1 MRFFFINRNNT
12 SKNKIMHDFSNN
24 FKERIKSLNVQ
35 DITDKIL
42 TVLNNAFDSV
52 QKVDSKVLISFKEF
66 ESDSLLSHIFT
77 VNVDFVQLSK
87 NTLKINNLDSL
98 SIDIIKTCQ
107 NNLDK
112 TLENENYLT
121 IEKYAVQDFVT
132 EVIKDYFKESVTTE
146 KVYTISVKPQD
157 SLLIVNDEIVTTIN
171 GTYSDKAPENSEIKV
186 YISSENYEP
195 LEETITLS
203 SEKSVF
209 NFELKP
215 VLCAFNLVTVP
226 ETDNVH
232 LYKKVERTYLNEK
245 TGTALK
251 ESTKP
256 SSFVF
261 SDLETGYSEI
271 PLVKNG
277 RVYQCSVNKGSEF
290 VLQVKKRLYKD
301 ITETI
306 LFERDIFEV
315 LDLEKYC
322 IPVKITGPEN
332 CSVYVNDELVEIPY
346 KTELGVNEGL
356 KIEALSDTGE
366 VYKNFVIGNESNIS
380 TGLEFNINFTK
391 MFDFDIK
398 VEDSS
403 DLYINNLKIDS
414 TSYSE
419 QFIEGSVVDV
429 RVEKSG
435 YVPIVERFY
444 ITHDIEKEYTLTEK
458 LPEKVLSISVEPQD
472 AYLILNGQ
480 QVTNPY
486 TGMFTEN
493 SEIQIK
499 AFKSGYK
506 AITENIILN
515 SDIEK
520 KYILEE
526 VQIEKPILNID
537 CNIPD
542 ATLVVNNDFISLPAS
557 IYGVPG
563 SLYSVMISKEG
574 YKTYTNEIRLVE
586 NTDLHVELEKLSE
599 LELTDKVKLKVN
611 CSKLNSIIMINGVQV
626 DNNSTVEYPRGT
638 ILDIEATYPGYVTY
652 SRRMSISEDTD
663 LDIVLEKS
671 ENLSTY
677 RVYVYNTTGA
687 TLTVNDKQVAA
698 PYVSDFEYGSKV
710 KIKSEL
716 EGYETYE
723 NELFIDQDYIIN
735 INLKKKVDINIETVI
750 PE

>member
-1 MRFFFINRNNT
+1 MY
-12 SKNKIMHDFSNN
+12 DFSNA
-24 FKERIKSLNVQ
+24 FKEQIKGLNVQ
-35 DITDKIL
+35 SISAKIL
-42 TVLNNAFDSV
+42 TVLNNAFDSI
-52 QKVDSKVLISFKEF
+52 QNQDGKVLISFKEF
-66 ESDSLLSHIFT
+66 ESNSVLSHIFT

-87 NTLKINNLDSL
+87 NVLKINNLNSL
-98 SIDIIKTCQ
+98 SIDIIKTCRTK
-107 NNLDK
+107 NFDK

-121 IEKYAVQDFVT
+121 IEKYAIQDFVT
-132 EVIKDYFKESVTTE
+132 EVVKDYFKESITNE

-157 SLLIVNDEIVTTIN
+157 ALLIVNDEKVTTIN

-186 YISSENYEP
+186 YVSHDNYEP
-195 LEETITLS
+195 VEETIVVTSDKTL
-203 SEKSVF
+203 F
-209 NFELKP
+209 NFNLEP
-215 VLCAFNLVTVP
+215 VLCTFNLVTVP

-245 TGTALK
+245 SGTALK

-261 SDLETGYSEI
+261 SDPEYTYSEI
-271 PLVKNG
+271 PLVKND

-301 ITETI
+301 ISKTI
-306 LFERDIFEV
+306 LFDRDIFEV

-356 KIEALSDTGE
+356 KIEALSDSGE

-398 VEDSS
+398 VEDSA

-414 TSYSE
+414 NSYSE
-419 QFIEGSVVDV
+419 KLIEGSVVDV

-435 YVPIVERFY
+435 YVPVTERFY
-444 ITHDIEKEYTLTEK
+444 ITHDIEKEYVLTEK

-499 AFKSGYK
+499 VFKSGYK
-506 AITENIILN
+506 AITENIIVN

-520 KYILEE
+520 NYVLEE
-526 VQIEKPILNID
+526 VQINKPILNID
-537 CNIPD
+537 CNVED
-542 ATLVVNNDFISLPAS
+542 AVLVVNNDFVTLPAS

-563 SLYSVMISKEG
+563 SLYSIMISKEG
-574 YKTYTNEIRLVE
+574 FKTYTNEIRLVE
-586 NTDLHVELEKLSE
+586 NTDLHVELEKLSSE
-599 LELTDKVKLKVN
+599 ELTDKVKLNVK
-611 CSKLNSIIMINGVQV
+611 CSKLNSLIMINGVQV

-638 ILDIEATYPGYVTY
+638 ILDIEVTYPGYATCS
-652 SRRMSISEDTD
+652 SRMTISEDTD
-663 LDIVLEKS
+663 LNIVLEKTD
-671 ENLSTY
+671 NLSSY
-677 RVYVYNTTGA
+677 RVYIYNTTGA

-716 EGYETYE
+716 DGYETYE
-723 NELFIDQDYIIN
+723 NELFIDQDYIIY
-735 INLKKKVDINIETVI
+735 IN
-750 PE
+750 

>member
-1 MRFFFINRNNT
+1 MY
-12 SKNKIMHDFSNN
+12 DFSNA
-24 FKERIKSLNVQ
+24 FKKQIKGLNVQ
-35 DITDKIL
+35 SISAKIL

-52 QKVDSKVLISFKEF
+52 QRDDSKVLISFKEF
-66 ESDSLLSHIFT
+66 ESNSVLNHIFT

-87 NTLKINNLDSL
+87 NVLKINNLNSL
-98 SIDIIKTCQ
+98 SIDIIKTCRTK
-107 NNLDK
+107 NFDK

-132 EVIKDYFKESVTTE
+132 EVIKDYFKESIVNE

-157 SLLIVNDEIVTTIN
+157 ALLIVNDEKVTTIN
-171 GTYSDKAPENSEIKV
+171 GTYSNKAPENTEIKV
-186 YISSENYEP
+186 YVSHDNYQSIEENIVV
-195 LEETITLS
+195 TSDKTL
-203 SEKSVF
+203 F
-209 NFELKP
+209 NFNLEP
-215 VLCAFNLVTVP
+215 ILCAFNLVTVP

-261 SDLETGYSEI
+261 SDPEYTYSEI

-290 VLQVKKRLYKD
+290 VLRVKKRLYKD
-301 ITETI
+301 ISETI
-306 LFERDIFEV
+306 LFERDIFKV

-398 VEDSS
+398 VEDSA

-414 TSYSE
+414 NSYSE
-419 QFIEGSVVDV
+419 KLIEGSVVDV

-435 YVPIVERFY
+435 YVPVTERFY
-444 ITHDIEKEYTLTEK
+444 ITHDIEEEYTLTEK

-480 QVTNPY
+480 QVINPY
-486 TGMFTEN
+486 TGMYTEN

-506 AITENIILN
+506 AITENIIVN

-520 KYILEE
+520 NYILEE
-526 VQIEKPILNID
+526 VQINKPILNID
-537 CNIPD
+537 CNVED

-563 SLYSVMISKEG
+563 GLYNIMISKEG
-574 YKTYTNEIRLVE
+574 FKTYTNEIRLVE
-586 NTDLHVELEKLSE
+586 NTDLHVELEKLSSE
-599 LELTDKVKLKVN
+599 ELTDKVKLNVK
-611 CSKLNSIIMINGVQV
+611 CSKLNSLIMINGVQV

-638 ILDIEATYPGYVTY
+638 ILDIEVTYPGYATCS
-652 SRRMSISEDTD
+652 SRMTISEDTD
-663 LDIVLEKS
+663 LNIVLEKTDT
-671 ENLSTY
+671 LSSY
-677 RVYVYNTTGA
+677 RVYIYNTTGA

-698 PYVSDFEYGSKV
+698 PFVSDFEYGSKV

-716 EGYETYE
+716 DGYETYE
-723 NELFIDQDYIIN
+723 NELFIDQDYIIY
-735 INLKKKVDINIETVI
+735 INLEKIDEKMI
-750 PE
+750 

>member
-1 MRFFFINRNNT
+1 MR
-12 SKNKIMHDFSNN
+12 DFSNS
-24 FKERIKSLNVQ
+24 FKEHIKKLDVQ
-35 DITDKIL
+35 NTANEIL
-42 TVLNNAFDSV
+42 VTLNNSFDSIV
-52 QKVDSKVLISFKEF
+52 NDGKVLISFRDFDGK
-66 ESDSLLSHIFT
+66 SIKSHIFT
-77 VNVDFVQLSK
+77 VNVDFVSLSK
-87 NTLKINNLDSL
+87 NVLKINNLNTL
-98 SIDIIKTCQ
+98 SIDIINQCSDVQIQ
-107 NNLDK
+107 NTLDSGVYFSI
-112 TLENENYLT
+112 L
-121 IEKYAVQDFVT
+121 KYALQDFIT
-132 EVIKDYFKESVTTE
+132 ETVIDLFKENIVNE
-146 KVYTISVKPQD
+146 KVFTITVNPQD
-157 SLLIVNDEIVTTIN
+157 ATLIVNDEKVTTIN
-171 GTYSDKAPENSEIKV
+171 GTYSNKVPENTEIKV
-186 YISSENYEP
+186 HVSSDNYEP
-195 LEETITLS
+195 VEENIVVTSDKTL
-203 SEKSVF
+203 F
-209 NFELKP
+209 NFNLEP

-232 LYKKVERTYLNEK
+232 LYKKVEKTYLNEK

-261 SDLETGYSEI
+261 SDPEYTYSEI
-271 PLVKNG
+271 PLDKNG

-301 ITETI
+301 ISETI
-306 LFERDIFEV
+306 LFDKDIFEV
-315 LDLEKYC
+315 IDLEEYFV
-322 IPVKITGPEN
+322 PVKINAPEN
-332 CSVYVNDELVEIPY
+332 CSVYINDELVTVPY
-346 KTELGVNEGL
+346 STKLAVNEGL

-366 VYKNFVIGNESNIS
+366 VYKNFVIANESHIS
-380 TGLEFNINFTK
+380 TGLEFDIEFTK
-391 MFDFDIK
+391 MFNFDIK
-398 VEDSS
+398 VEDSA

-414 TSYSE
+414 GAYSE

-435 YVPIVERFY
+435 YVPVTERFY

-458 LPEKVLSISVEPQD
+458 LPEKVVSISVSPQN
-472 AYLILNGQ
+472 AYLFVNGQ
-480 QVTNPY
+480 QVTNPF
-486 TGMFTEN
+486 TGTFTEN

-499 AFKSGYK
+499 TFASGYK
-506 AITENIILN
+506 AITENIVIN

-520 KYILEE
+520 QYTLEE
-526 VQIEKPILNID
+526 VQIEKPILNIN

-542 ATLVVNNDFISLPAS
+542 ATLVVNNDFITLPAS

-574 YKTYTNEIRLVE
+574 FKTYSNEIRLVE
-586 NTDLHVELEKLSE
+586 NTDLHVELEELSE
-599 LELTDKVKLKVN
+599 SELTDKVKLKVN

-626 DNNSTVEYPRGT
+626 DNKSTVEYPRGT
-638 ILDIEATYPGYVTY
+638 ILDIEATYPGYATY
-652 SRRMSISEDTD
+652 SRRMSISEDTE
-663 LDIVLEKS
+663 LEITLEKS

-677 RVYVYNTTGA
+677 RVYIYNTSGA

-716 EGYETYE
+716 DGYETYE

-735 INLKKKVDINIETVI
+735 INLKKKVDINVEVVI

>member
-1 MRFFFINRNNT
+1 MY
-12 SKNKIMHDFSNN
+12 DFSNA
-24 FKERIKSLNVQ
+24 FKEQIKGLNVQ
-35 DITDKIL
+35 SISAKIL
-42 TVLNNAFDSV
+42 TVLNNAFDSI
-52 QKVDSKVLISFKEF
+52 QNQDGKVLISFKEF
-66 ESDSLLSHIFT
+66 ESNSVLSHIFT

-87 NTLKINNLDSL
+87 NVLKINNLNSL
-98 SIDIIKTCQ
+98 SIDIIKTCRTK
-107 NNLDK
+107 NFDK

-121 IEKYAVQDFVT
+121 IEKYAIQDFVT
-132 EVIKDYFKESVTTE
+132 EVVKDYFKECVTNE

-157 SLLIVNDEIVTTIN
+157 ALLIVNDEKVTTIN

-186 YISSENYEP
+186 YVSHDNYEP
-195 LEETITLS
+195 VEETINLS

-261 SDLETGYSEI
+261 SDPEYTYSEI
-271 PLVKNG
+271 PLVKND

-301 ITETI
+301 ISETI
-306 LFERDIFEV
+306 LFERDIFKV

-398 VEDSS
+398 VEDSA

-414 TSYSE
+414 GAYSE
-419 QFIEGSVVDV
+419 KLIEGSVVDV

-435 YVPIVERFY
+435 YVPVTERFY
-444 ITHDIEKEYTLTEK
+444 ITHDIEKEYVLTEK

-499 AFKSGYK
+499 VFKSGYK
-506 AITENIILN
+506 AITENIIVN

-520 KYILEE
+520 NYVLEE
-526 VQIEKPILNID
+526 VQINKPILNID
-537 CNIPD
+537 CNVED
-542 ATLVVNNDFISLPAS
+542 AVLVVNNDFVTLPAS
-557 IYGVPG
+557 IYGNPG
-563 SLYSVMISKEG
+563 SLYSIMISKEG
-574 YKTYTNEIRLVE
+574 FKTYTNEIRLVE
-586 NTDLHVELEKLSE
+586 NTDLHVELEKLSSE
-599 LELTDKVKLKVN
+599 ELTDIVKLNVK
-611 CSKLNSIIMINGVQV
+611 CSKLNSLIMINGVQV

-638 ILDIEATYPGYVTY
+638 ILDIEVTYPGYATCS
-652 SRRMSISEDTD
+652 SRMTISEDTD
-663 LDIVLEKS
+663 LNIVLEKTD
-671 ENLSTY
+671 NLSSY
-677 RVYVYNTTGA
+677 RVYIYNTTGA
-687 TLTVNDKQVAA
+687 TLTVNGKQVAA

-716 EGYETYE
+716 DGYETYE
-723 NELFIDQDYIIN
+723 NELFIDQDYIIY
-735 INLKKKVDINIETVI
+735 INLEKIDEKLI
-750 PE
+750 

>member
-1 MRFFFINRNNT
+1 MY
-12 SKNKIMHDFSNN
+12 DFSNA
-24 FKERIKSLNVQ
+24 FKEQIKGLNVQ
-35 DITDKIL
+35 SISAKIL
-42 TVLNNAFDSV
+42 TVLNNAFDSI
-52 QKVDSKVLISFKEF
+52 QNQDGKVLISFKEF
-66 ESDSLLSHIFT
+66 ESNSVLSHIFT

-87 NTLKINNLDSL
+87 NVLKINNLNSL
-98 SIDIIKTCQ
+98 SIDIIKTCRTK
-107 NNLDK
+107 NFDK

-121 IEKYAVQDFVT
+121 IEKYAIQDFVT
-132 EVIKDYFKESVTTE
+132 EVIKDYFKESIVNE

-157 SLLIVNDEIVTTIN
+157 ALLIVNDEKVTTIN
-171 GTYSDKAPENSEIKV
+171 GTYSDKAPENTEIKV
-186 YISSENYEP
+186 YVSHDNYEP
-195 LEETITLS
+195 VEETIVVTSDKTL
-203 SEKSVF
+203 F
-209 NFELKP
+209 NFNLEP

-261 SDLETGYSEI
+261 SDPEYTYSEI
-271 PLVKNG
+271 PLVKND

-301 ITETI
+301 ISETI
-306 LFERDIFEV
+306 LFERDIFKV

-332 CSVYVNDELVEIPY
+332 CSVYINDELVEIPY

-398 VEDSS
+398 VEDSA

-414 TSYSE
+414 NTYSE
-419 QFIEGSVVDV
+419 KLIEGSVVDV

-435 YVPIVERFY
+435 YVPVTERFY
-444 ITHDIEKEYTLTEK
+444 ITHDIEKEYVLTEK

-472 AYLILNGQ
+472 AYLMLNGQ

-506 AITENIILN
+506 AITESIIVN

-520 KYILEE
+520 NYVLEE
-526 VQIEKPILNID
+526 VQINKPILNID
-537 CNIPD
+537 CNVED
-542 ATLVVNNDFISLPAS
+542 ATLVVNNDFVTLPAS

-563 SLYSVMISKEG
+563 SLYSIMISKEG
-574 YKTYTNEIRLVE
+574 FKTYTNEIRLVE
-586 NTDLHVELEKLSE
+586 NTDLHVELEKLSSEE
-599 LELTDKVKLKVN
+599 LIDKVKLNVK

-638 ILDIEATYPGYVTY
+638 ILDIEVTYPGYATCS
-652 SRRMSISEDTD
+652 SRMTISEDTD
-663 LDIVLEKS
+663 LNIVLEKTD
-671 ENLSTY
+671 NLSSY
-677 RVYVYNTTGA
+677 RVYIYNTTGA
-687 TLTVNDKQVAA
+687 TLTVNGKQVAA

-716 EGYETYE
+716 DGYETYE
-723 NELFIDQDYIIN
+723 NELFIDQDYIIY
-735 INLKKKVDINIETVI
+735 INLEKIDEKLI
-750 PE
+750 

>member
-1 MRFFFINRNNT
+1 MY
-12 SKNKIMHDFSNN
+12 DFSNA
-24 FKERIKSLNVQ
+24 FKEQIKGLNVQ
-35 DITDKIL
+35 SISAKIL
-42 TVLNNAFDSV
+42 TVLNNAFDSI
-52 QKVDSKVLISFKEF
+52 QNQDGKVLISFKEF
-66 ESDSLLSHIFT
+66 ESNSVLSHVFT

-87 NTLKINNLDSL
+87 NVLKINNLNSL
-98 SIDIIKTCQ
+98 SIDIIKTCRTQ
-107 NNLDK
+107 NFDK

-121 IEKYAVQDFVT
+121 IEKYAIQDFVT
-132 EVIKDYFKESVTTE
+132 EILKDYFKESIVNE

-157 SLLIVNDEIVTTIN
+157 ALLIVNDKSVTTIN

-186 YISSENYEP
+186 YVSHDNYEP
-195 LEETITLS
+195 VEETIVVTSDKTL
-203 SEKSVF
+203 F
-209 NFELKP
+209 NFNLEP

-261 SDLETGYSEI
+261 SDPEYTYSEI
-271 PLVKNG
+271 PLVKND

-301 ITETI
+301 ISKTI
-306 LFERDIFEV
+306 LFDRDIFEV

-398 VEDSS
+398 VEDSA

-414 TSYSE
+414 NSYSE
-419 QFIEGSVVDV
+419 KLIEGSVVDV

-435 YVPIVERFY
+435 YVPVTERFY
-444 ITHDIEKEYTLTEK
+444 ITRDIEKEYVLTEK

-472 AYLILNGQ
+472 AYLMLNGQ

-499 AFKSGYK
+499 VFKTGYK
-506 AITENIILN
+506 AITENIIVN

-520 KYILEE
+520 NYVLEE
-526 VQIEKPILNID
+526 VQINKPILNID
-537 CNIPD
+537 CNVED
-542 ATLVVNNDFISLPAS
+542 AVLVVNNDFVTLPAS
-557 IYGVPG
+557 IYGNPG
-563 SLYSVMISKEG
+563 SLYSIMISKEG
-574 YKTYTNEIRLVE
+574 FKTYTNEIRLVE
-586 NTDLHVELEKLSE
+586 NTDLHVELEKLSSEE
-599 LELTDKVKLKVN
+599 LIDKVKLNVK
-611 CSKLNSIIMINGVQV
+611 CSKLNSLIMINGVQV

-638 ILDIEATYPGYVTY
+638 ILDIEVTYPGYATCS
-652 SRRMSISEDTD
+652 SRMTISEDTD
-663 LDIVLEKS
+663 LNIVLEKTD
-671 ENLSTY
+671 NLSSY
-677 RVYVYNTTGA
+677 RVYIYNTTGA
-687 TLTVNDKQVAA
+687 TLTVNGKQVAA

-716 EGYETYE
+716 DGYETYE
-723 NELFIDQDYIIN
+723 NELFIDQDYIIY
-735 INLKKKVDINIETVI
+735 INLEKIDEKLI
-750 PE
+750 

>member
-1 MRFFFINRNNT
+1 MY
-12 SKNKIMHDFSNN
+12 DFSNA
-24 FKERIKSLNVQ
+24 FKEQIKGLNVQ
-35 DITDKIL
+35 STSAKIL
-42 TVLNNAFDSV
+42 TVLNNAFDSI
-52 QKVDSKVLISFKEF
+52 QNQDGKVLISFKEF
-66 ESDSLLSHIFT
+66 ESNSLLSHIFT

-87 NTLKINNLDSL
+87 NVLKINNLNSL
-98 SIDIIKTCQ
+98 SIDIIKTCRTK
-107 NNLDK
+107 NFDK

-121 IEKYAVQDFVT
+121 IEKYAIQDFVT
-132 EVIKDYFKESVTTE
+132 EVVKDYFKESITNE

-157 SLLIVNDEIVTTIN
+157 ALLIVNDEKVTTIN

-186 YISSENYEP
+186 YVSHDNYEP
-195 LEETITLS
+195 VEETIVVTSDKTL
-203 SEKSVF
+203 F
-209 NFELKP
+209 NFNLEP

-261 SDLETGYSEI
+261 SDPEYTYSEI
-271 PLVKNG
+271 PLVKND

-301 ITETI
+301 ISKTI

-398 VEDSS
+398 VEDSA

-414 TSYSE
+414 NSYSE
-419 QFIEGSVVDV
+419 KLIEGSVVDV

-435 YVPIVERFY
+435 YVPVTERFY
-444 ITHDIEKEYTLTEK
+444 ITHDIEKEYVLTEK

-499 AFKSGYK
+499 VFKSGYK
-506 AITENIILN
+506 AITENIIVN

-520 KYILEE
+520 NYVLEE
-526 VQIEKPILNID
+526 VQINKPILNID
-537 CNIPD
+537 CNVED
-542 ATLVVNNDFISLPAS
+542 AVLVVNNDFVTLPAS
-557 IYGVPG
+557 IYGNPG
-563 SLYSVMISKEG
+563 SLYSIMISKEG
-574 YKTYTNEIRLVE
+574 FKTYTNEIRLVE
-586 NTDLHVELEKLSE
+586 NTDLHVELEKLSSE
-599 LELTDKVKLKVN
+599 ELTDIVKLNVK
-611 CSKLNSIIMINGVQV
+611 CSKLNSLIMINGVQV

-638 ILDIEATYPGYVTY
+638 ILDIEVTYPGYATCS
-652 SRRMSISEDTD
+652 SRMTISEDTD
-663 LDIVLEKS
+663 LNIVLEKAD
-671 ENLSTY
+671 NLSSY
-677 RVYVYNTTGA
+677 RVYIYNTTGA
-687 TLTVNDKQVAA
+687 TLTVNGKQVAA

-716 EGYETYE
+716 DGYETYE
-723 NELFIDQDYIIN
+723 NELFIDQDYIIY
-735 INLKKKVDINIETVI
+735 INLEKIDEKLI
-750 PE
+750 

>member
-1 MRFFFINRNNT
+1 MY
-12 SKNKIMHDFSNN
+12 DFSNA
-24 FKERIKSLNVQ
+24 FKEQIKGLNVQ
-35 DITDKIL
+35 STSAKIL
-42 TVLNNAFDSV
+42 TVLNNAFDSI
-52 QKVDSKVLISFKEF
+52 QNQDGKVLISFKEF
-66 ESDSLLSHIFT
+66 ESNSVLSHIFT

-87 NTLKINNLDSL
+87 NVLKINNLNSL
-98 SIDIIKTCQ
+98 SIDIIKTCRTK
-107 NNLDK
+107 NFDK
-112 TLENENYLT
+112 TLENENHLT
-121 IEKYAVQDFVT
+121 IEKYAIQDFVT
-132 EVIKDYFKESVTTE
+132 EVVKDYFKESVTNE
-146 KVYTISVKPQD
+146 KVYTITVSPQD
-157 SLLIVNDEIVTTIN
+157 ALLIVNDEKVTTIN

-186 YISSENYEP
+186 YISSDNYEP
-195 LEETITLS
+195 VEETITLS

-215 VLCAFNLVTVP
+215 VLCTFNLVTVP

-261 SDLETGYSEI
+261 SDPEYTYSEI
-271 PLVKNG
+271 PLVKND

-301 ITETI
+301 ISETI
-306 LFERDIFEV
+306 LFERDIFKV

-398 VEDSS
+398 VEDSA

-414 TSYSE
+414 GAYSE
-419 QFIEGSVVDV
+419 KLIEGSVVDV

-435 YVPIVERFY
+435 YVPVTERFY
-444 ITHDIEKEYTLTEK
+444 ITHDIEKEYVLTEK

-499 AFKSGYK
+499 VFKSGYK
-506 AITENIILN
+506 AITENIIVN

-520 KYILEE
+520 NYVLEE
-526 VQIEKPILNID
+526 VQINKPILNID
-537 CNIPD
+537 CNVED
-542 ATLVVNNDFISLPAS
+542 AVLVVNNDFVTLPAS
-557 IYGVPG
+557 IYGNPG
-563 SLYSVMISKEG
+563 SLYSIMISKEG
-574 YKTYTNEIRLVE
+574 FKTYTNEIRLVE
-586 NTDLHVELEKLSE
+586 NTDLHVELEKLSSE
-599 LELTDKVKLKVN
+599 ELTDIVKLNVK
-611 CSKLNSIIMINGVQV
+611 CSKLNSLIMINGVQV

-638 ILDIEATYPGYVTY
+638 ILDIEVTYPGYATCS
-652 SRRMSISEDTD
+652 SRMTISEDTD
-663 LDIVLEKS
+663 LNIVLEKTD
-671 ENLSTY
+671 NLSSY
-677 RVYVYNTTGA
+677 RVYIYNTTGA
-687 TLTVNDKQVAA
+687 TLTVNGKQVAA
-698 PYVSDFEYGSKV
+698 PYVSDVEYGSKV

-716 EGYETYE
+716 DGYETYE
-723 NELFIDQDYIIN
+723 NELFIDQDYIIY
-735 INLKKKVDINIETVI
+735 INLEKIDEKLI
-750 PE
+750 

>member
-1 MRFFFINRNNT
+1 
-12 SKNKIMHDFSNN
+12 MHDFSNN
-24 FKERIKSLNVQ
+24 FKERIKGLNVQ
-35 DITDKIL
+35 SISDKIL
-42 TVLNNAFDSV
+42 TVLNSAFDSV
-52 QKVDSKVLISFKEF
+52 QQDDGKVLISIKEF
-66 ESDSLLSHIFT
+66 ESNSILSHIFT

-87 NTLKINNLDSL
+87 NVLKINNLDSL
-98 SIDIIKTCQ
+98 SIDIIKTCRTK
-107 NNLDK
+107 NFDK

-121 IEKYAVQDFVT
+121 IEKYAIQDFVT
-132 EVIKDYFKESVTTE
+132 EVIKDYFKESVTNE

-157 SLLIVNDEIVTTIN
+157 ALLIVNDEIVTTIN

-186 YISSENYEP
+186 YISSDNYEP
-195 LEETITLS
+195 VEETITLS

-209 NFELKP
+209 DFELKP

-232 LYKKVERTYLNEK
+232 LYKKVERTYLNEN

-261 SDLETGYSEI
+261 SDLEYTYSEI

-301 ITETI
+301 ISETI

-315 LDLEKYC
+315 IDLEKYC

-398 VEDSS
+398 VEDSA
-403 DLYINNLKIDS
+403 DLFINNLKIDS
-414 TSYSE
+414 GTYSE
-419 QFIEGSVVDV
+419 KLIEGSVVDV

-435 YVPIVERFY
+435 YVPVTERFY
-444 ITHDIEKEYTLTEK
+444 ITQDIEKEYTLTEK

-486 TGMFTEN
+486 SGMFREN

-506 AITENIILN
+506 AITENIIVN

-520 KYILEE
+520 NYILEE
-526 VQIEKPILNID
+526 VQINKPILNID
-537 CNIPD
+537 CNVEG
-542 ATLVVNNDFISLPAS
+542 AVLVVNNDFISLPAS
-557 IYGVPG
+557 IYGNPG

-574 YKTYTNEIRLVE
+574 FKTYTNEIRLLE
-586 NTDLHVELEKLSE
+586 NTDLHVELEELSE
-599 LELTDKVKLKVN
+599 SELTDKVKLNVK

-626 DNNSTVEYPRGT
+626 DNNSTLEYPRGT
-638 ILDIEATYPGYVTY
+638 ILDIEATYPGYATY
-652 SRRMSISEDTD
+652 SSRMTISEDTE
-663 LDIVLEKS
+663 LEIVLEKTD
-671 ENLSTY
+671 NLSSY

-687 TLTVNDKQVAA
+687 TLTVNDKQVSA
-698 PYVSDFEYGSKV
+698 PFVSDFEYGSKV

-716 EGYETYE
+716 DGYETYE
-723 NELFIDQDYIIN
+723 NELFIDQDYIIY
-735 INLKKKVDINIETVI
+735 INLKKLDI
-750 PE
+750 

>member
-1 MRFFFINRNNT
+1 MY
-12 SKNKIMHDFSNN
+12 DFSNA
-24 FKERIKSLNVQ
+24 FKEQIKGLNIQ
-35 DITDKIL
+35 SISAKIL
-42 TVLNNAFDSV
+42 TVLNNAFDSI
-52 QKVDSKVLISFKEF
+52 QNQDGKVLISFKEF
-66 ESDSLLSHIFT
+66 ESNSVLSHIFT

-87 NTLKINNLDSL
+87 NVLKINNLNSL
-98 SIDIIKTCQ
+98 SIDIIKTCRTK
-107 NNLDK
+107 NFDK

-121 IEKYAVQDFVT
+121 IEKYAIQDFVT
-132 EVIKDYFKESVTTE
+132 EVIKDYFKESIVNE

-157 SLLIVNDEIVTTIN
+157 ALLIVNDEKVTTIN

-186 YISSENYEP
+186 YVSHDNYEP
-195 LEETITLS
+195 VEETIVVTSDKTL
-203 SEKSVF
+203 F
-209 NFELKP
+209 NFNLEP
-215 VLCAFNLVTVP
+215 VLCEFNLVTVP

-261 SDLETGYSEI
+261 SDPEYTYSEI
-271 PLVKNG
+271 PLVKND

-301 ITETI
+301 ISETI
-306 LFERDIFEV
+306 LFERDIFKV

-398 VEDSS
+398 VEDSA

-414 TSYSE
+414 NTYSE
-419 QFIEGSVVDV
+419 KLIEGSVVDV

-435 YVPIVERFY
+435 YVPVTERFY
-444 ITHDIEKEYTLTEK
+444 ITHDIEKEYVLTEK

-486 TGMFTEN
+486 TGMYTEN

-499 AFKSGYK
+499 VFKSGYK
-506 AITENIILN
+506 AITENIIVN
-515 SDIEK
+515 ADIEK
-520 KYILEE
+520 NYVLEE
-526 VQIEKPILNID
+526 VQINKPILNID
-537 CNIPD
+537 CNVED
-542 ATLVVNNDFISLPAS
+542 AVLVVNNDFVTLPAS
-557 IYGVPG
+557 IYGNPG
-563 SLYSVMISKEG
+563 SLYSIMISKEG
-574 YKTYTNEIRLVE
+574 FKTYTNEIRLVE
-586 NTDLHVELEKLSE
+586 NTDLHVELEKLSSE
-599 LELTDKVKLKVN
+599 ELTDIVKLNVK
-611 CSKLNSIIMINGVQV
+611 CSKLNSLIMINGVQV

-638 ILDIEATYPGYVTY
+638 ILDIEVTYPGYATCS
-652 SRRMSISEDTD
+652 SRMTISEDTD
-663 LDIVLEKS
+663 LNIVLEKTD
-671 ENLSTY
+671 NLSSY
-677 RVYVYNTTGA
+677 RVYIYNTTGA
-687 TLTVNDKQVAA
+687 TLTVNGKQVAA

-716 EGYETYE
+716 DGYETYE
-723 NELFIDQDYIIN
+723 NELFIDQDYIIY
-735 INLKKKVDINIETVI
+735 INLEKINEKLI
-750 PE
+750 

>member
-1 MRFFFINRNNT
+1 MY
-12 SKNKIMHDFSNN
+12 DFSNA
-24 FKERIKSLNVQ
+24 FKEQIKGLNVQ
-35 DITDKIL
+35 SISAKIL
-42 TVLNNAFDSV
+42 TVLNNAFDSI
-52 QKVDSKVLISFKEF
+52 QNQDGKVLISFKEF
-66 ESDSLLSHIFT
+66 ESNSVLSHIFT

-87 NTLKINNLDSL
+87 NVLKINNLNSL
-98 SIDIIKTCQ
+98 SIDIIKTCRTK
-107 NNLDK
+107 NFDK
-112 TLENENYLT
+112 TLENENHLT
-121 IEKYAVQDFVT
+121 IEKYAIQDFVT
-132 EVIKDYFKESVTTE
+132 EVVKDYFKESVTNE

-157 SLLIVNDEIVTTIN
+157 ALLIVNDEIVTTIN

-186 YISSENYEP
+186 YVSHDNYEP
-195 LEETITLS
+195 VEETITLS

-215 VLCAFNLVTVP
+215 VLCTFNLVTVP

-261 SDLETGYSEI
+261 SDPEYTYSEI
-271 PLVKNG
+271 PLVKND

-301 ITETI
+301 ISETI
-306 LFERDIFEV
+306 LFERDIFKV

-398 VEDSS
+398 VEDSA

-414 TSYSE
+414 GAYSE
-419 QFIEGSVVDV
+419 KLIEGSVVDV

-435 YVPIVERFY
+435 YVPVTERFY

-499 AFKSGYK
+499 VFKSGYK
-506 AITENIILN
+506 AITESIIVN

-520 KYILEE
+520 NYVLEE
-526 VQIEKPILNID
+526 VQINKPILNID
-537 CNIPD
+537 CNVED
-542 ATLVVNNDFISLPAS
+542 AVLVVNNDFVTLPAS

-563 SLYSVMISKEG
+563 SLYSIMISKEG
-574 YKTYTNEIRLVE
+574 FKTYTNEIRLVE
-586 NTDLHVELEKLSE
+586 NTDLHVELEKLSSEE
-599 LELTDKVKLKVN
+599 LIDKVKLNVK
-611 CSKLNSIIMINGVQV
+611 CSKLNSLIMINGVQV

-638 ILDIEATYPGYVTY
+638 ILDIEVTYPGYATCS
-652 SRRMSISEDTD
+652 SRMTISEDTD
-663 LDIVLEKS
+663 LNIVLEKTD
-671 ENLSTY
+671 NLSSY
-677 RVYVYNTTGA
+677 RVYIYNTTGA
-687 TLTVNDKQVAA
+687 TLTVNGKQVAA

-716 EGYETYE
+716 DGYETYE
-723 NELFIDQDYIIN
+723 NELFIDQDYIIY
-735 INLKKKVDINIETVI
+735 INLEKIDEKLI
-750 PE
+750 

>member
-1 MRFFFINRNNT
+1 MY
-12 SKNKIMHDFSNN
+12 DFSNA
-24 FKERIKSLNVQ
+24 FKEQIKGLNVQ
-35 DITDKIL
+35 STSAKIL
-42 TVLNNAFDSV
+42 TVLNNAFDSI
-52 QKVDSKVLISFKEF
+52 QNQDGKVLISFKEF
-66 ESDSLLSHIFT
+66 ESNSLLSHIFT

-87 NTLKINNLDSL
+87 NVLKINNLNSL
-98 SIDIIKTCQ
+98 SIDIIKTCRTK
-107 NNLDK
+107 NFDK
-112 TLENENYLT
+112 TLENENHLT
-121 IEKYAVQDFVT
+121 IEKYAIQDFVT
-132 EVIKDYFKESVTTE
+132 EVVKDYFKESVTNE
-146 KVYTISVKPQD
+146 KVYTITVSPQD
-157 SLLIVNDEIVTTIN
+157 ALLIVNDEKVTTIN

-186 YISSENYEP
+186 YVSHDNYEP
-195 LEETITLS
+195 VEETINLS

-209 NFELKP
+209 NFDLKP
-215 VLCAFNLVTVP
+215 VLCTFNLVTVP

-261 SDLETGYSEI
+261 SDPEYTYSEI
-271 PLVKNG
+271 PLVKND

-301 ITETI
+301 ISETI
-306 LFERDIFEV
+306 LFERDIFKV

-398 VEDSS
+398 VEDAA
-403 DLYINNLKIDS
+403 DLFINNLKIDS
-414 TSYSE
+414 GAYSE
-419 QFIEGSVVDV
+419 KLIEGSVVDV

-435 YVPIVERFY
+435 YVPVTERFY
-444 ITHDIEKEYTLTEK
+444 ITHDIEKEYVLTEK

-499 AFKSGYK
+499 VFKSGYK
-506 AITENIILN
+506 AITENIIVN

-520 KYILEE
+520 NYVLEE
-526 VQIEKPILNID
+526 VQINKPILNID
-537 CNIPD
+537 CNVED
-542 ATLVVNNDFISLPAS
+542 AVLVVNNDFVTLPAS
-557 IYGVPG
+557 IYGNPG
-563 SLYSVMISKEG
+563 SLYSIMISKEG
-574 YKTYTNEIRLVE
+574 FKTYTNEIRLVE
-586 NTDLHVELEKLSE
+586 NTDLHVELEKLSSE
-599 LELTDKVKLKVN
+599 ELTDKVKLNVK
-611 CSKLNSIIMINGVQV
+611 CSKLNSLIMINGVQV

-638 ILDIEATYPGYVTY
+638 ILDIEVTYPGYATCS
-652 SRRMSISEDTD
+652 SRMTISEDTD
-663 LDIVLEKS
+663 LNIVLEKTD
-671 ENLSTY
+671 NLSSY
-677 RVYVYNTTGA
+677 RVYIYNTTGA

-716 EGYETYE
+716 DGYETYE
-723 NELFIDQDYIIN
+723 NELFIDQDYIIY
-735 INLKKKVDINIETVI
+735 INLEKIDEKLI
-750 PE
+750 

>member
-1 MRFFFINRNNT
+1 
-12 SKNKIMHDFSNN
+12 MHDFSNN

-35 DITDKIL
+35 SISDKIL

-87 NTLKINNLDSL
+87 NVLKINNLNSL

-146 KVYTISVKPQD
+146 KVFTITVNPQD
-157 SLLIVNDEIVTTIN
+157 ALLIVNDEIVTTIN

-186 YISSENYEP
+186 YISSDNYEP

-215 VLCAFNLVTVP
+215 VLCTFNLVTVP

-232 LYKKVERTYLNEK
+232 LYKKVEKTYLNEK

-301 ITETI
+301 ISKTI
-306 LFERDIFEV
+306 LCEHDVFEV
-315 LDLEKYC
+315 IDLEKYS

-332 CSVYVNDELVEIPY
+332 CSVYINDELVEIPY

-356 KIEALSDTGE
+356 KIEALSDSGE

-380 TGLEFNINFTK
+380 TGLEFDIEFTK
-391 MFDFDIK
+391 MFNFDIK
-398 VEDSS
+398 VEDSA

-414 TSYSE
+414 GAYSE
-419 QFIEGSVVDV
+419 QLIEGSVVDV

-435 YVPIVERFY
+435 YVPVIERFY

-458 LPEKVLSISVEPQD
+458 LPEKVLSISVEPQN
-472 AYLILNGQ
+472 AYLFVNGQ

-486 TGMFTEN
+486 TGTFTEN

-499 AFKSGYK
+499 TFASGYK
-506 AITENIILN
+506 AITENIVIN

-520 KYILEE
+520 QYTLEE
-526 VQIEKPILNID
+526 VQIEKPILNIN

-542 ATLVVNNDFISLPAS
+542 ATLVVNNDFITLPAA

-563 SLYSVMISKEG
+563 SLYSIMISKEG
-574 YKTYTNEIRLVE
+574 FKTYSNEIRLVE
-586 NTDLHVELEKLSE
+586 NTDLNVELEKLSSE
-599 LELTDKVKLKVN
+599 ELTDKVKLKVN

-652 SRRMSISEDTD
+652 SRRMSISEDTE
-663 LDIVLEKS
+663 LEITLEKS

-677 RVYVYNTTGA
+677 RVYIYNTTGA

-716 EGYETYE
+716 DGYERYE

-735 INLKKKVDINIETVI
+735 INLKKKVEINIETVI
-750 PE
+750 SE

>member
-1 MRFFFINRNNT
+1 MY
-12 SKNKIMHDFSNN
+12 DFSNA
-24 FKERIKSLNVQ
+24 FKEQIKGLNVQ
-35 DITDKIL
+35 SISAKIL
-42 TVLNNAFDSV
+42 TVLNNAFDSI
-52 QKVDSKVLISFKEF
+52 QNQDGKVLISFKEF
-66 ESDSLLSHIFT
+66 ESNSVLNHVFT

-87 NTLKINNLDSL
+87 NVLKINNLNSL
-98 SIDIIKTCQ
+98 SIDIIKTCRTK
-107 NNLDK
+107 NFDK

-121 IEKYAVQDFVT
+121 IEKYAIQDFVT
-132 EVIKDYFKESVTTE
+132 EVVKDYFKESVTNE
-146 KVYTISVKPQD
+146 KVYTITVSPQD
-157 SLLIVNDEIVTTIN
+157 ALLIVNDEKVTTIN

-186 YISSENYEP
+186 YVSHDNYEP
-195 LEETITLS
+195 IEETINLS

-261 SDLETGYSEI
+261 SDPEYTYSEI
-271 PLVKNG
+271 PLVKND

-301 ITETI
+301 ISKTI

-398 VEDSS
+398 VEDSA

-414 TSYSE
+414 GAYSE
-419 QFIEGSVVDV
+419 KLIEGSVVDV

-435 YVPIVERFY
+435 YVPVTERFY
-444 ITHDIEKEYTLTEK
+444 ITHDIEKEYVLTEK

-499 AFKSGYK
+499 VFKSGYK
-506 AITENIILN
+506 AITENIIVN

-520 KYILEE
+520 NYVLEE
-526 VQIEKPILNID
+526 VQINKPILNID
-537 CNIPD
+537 CNVED
-542 ATLVVNNDFISLPAS
+542 AVLVVNNDFVTLPAS

-563 SLYSVMISKEG
+563 SLYSIMISKEG
-574 YKTYTNEIRLVE
+574 FKTYTNEIRLVE
-586 NTDLHVELEKLSE
+586 NTDLHVELEKLSSE
-599 LELTDKVKLKVN
+599 ELTDIVKLNVK
-611 CSKLNSIIMINGVQV
+611 CSKLNSLIMINGVQV

-638 ILDIEATYPGYVTY
+638 ILDIEVTYPGYATCS
-652 SRRMSISEDTD
+652 SRMTISEDTD
-663 LDIVLEKS
+663 LNIVLEKTD
-671 ENLSTY
+671 NLSSY
-677 RVYVYNTTGA
+677 RIYIYNTTGA
-687 TLTVNDKQVAA
+687 TLTVNGKQVAA

-716 EGYETYE
+716 DGYETYE
-723 NELFIDQDYIIN
+723 NELFIDQDYIIY
-735 INLKKKVDINIETVI
+735 INLEKIDEKLI
-750 PE
+750 

>member
-1 MRFFFINRNNT
+1 
-12 SKNKIMHDFSNN
+12 MHDFSNN
-24 FKERIKSLNVQ
+24 FKERIKGLNVQ
-35 DITDKIL
+35 SISDKIL

-52 QKVDSKVLISFKEF
+52 QQDDGKVLISFKEF
-66 ESDSLLSHIFT
+66 ESNSVLSHIFT

-87 NTLKINNLDSL
+87 NVLKINNLDSL
-98 SIDIIKTCQ
+98 SIDIIKTCRTK
-107 NNLDK
+107 NFDK

-121 IEKYAVQDFVT
+121 IEKYAIQDFVT
-132 EVIKDYFKESVTTE
+132 EVIKDYFKESIVNE

-157 SLLIVNDEIVTTIN
+157 ALLIVNDEIVTTIN

-186 YISSENYEP
+186 YVSHDNYEP
-195 LEETITLS
+195 IEETITLS

-261 SDLETGYSEI
+261 SDPEYTYSEI

-301 ITETI
+301 ISETI

-315 LDLEKYC
+315 LDLEKYS

-398 VEDSS
+398 VEDSA
-403 DLYINNLKIDS
+403 DLFINNLKIDS
-414 TSYSE
+414 GTYSE
-419 QFIEGSVVDV
+419 KLIEGSIVDV

-435 YVPIVERFY
+435 YVPVTERFY

-520 KYILEE
+520 NYILEE
-526 VQIEKPILNID
+526 VQINKPILNID
-537 CNIPD
+537 CNVED
-542 ATLVVNNDFISLPAS
+542 AVLVVNNDFISLPAA
-557 IYGVPG
+557 IYGNPG

-574 YKTYTNEIRLVE
+574 FKTYTNEIRLLE
-586 NTDLHVELEKLSE
+586 NTDLHVELEELSE
-599 LELTDKVKLKVN
+599 SELTDKVKLNVK

-652 SRRMSISEDTD
+652 SRRMTISEDSD
-663 LDIVLEKS
+663 LDITLEKS

-677 RVYVYNTTGA
+677 RVYLYNTTGA

-698 PYVSDFEYGSKV
+698 PFVSDFEYGSKV

-716 EGYETYE
+716 DGYETYE
-723 NELFIDQDYIIN
+723 NELFIDQDYIIY
-735 INLKKKVDINIETVI
+735 IDLKKLDI
-750 PE
+750 

>member
-1 MRFFFINRNNT
+1 
-12 SKNKIMHDFSNN
+12 MHDFSNN
-24 FKERIKSLNVQ
+24 FKERIKGLNVQ
-35 DITDKIL
+35 SISDKIL

-52 QKVDSKVLISFKEF
+52 QKDDGKVLISFKEF
-66 ESDSLLSHIFT
+66 ESNSLLSHIFT
-77 VNVDFVQLSK
+77 VNVDFIQLSK

-98 SIDIIKTCQ
+98 SIDIIKTCRTK
-107 NNLDK
+107 NFDK

-121 IEKYAVQDFVT
+121 IEKYAIQDFVT
-132 EVIKDYFKESVTTE
+132 EVIKDYFKDCVTNE

-157 SLLIVNDEIVTTIN
+157 ALLIVNDEIVTTIN

-186 YISSENYEP
+186 YISSDNYEP

-215 VLCAFNLVTVP
+215 VLCTFNLVTVP

-232 LYKKVERTYLNEK
+232 LYKKVERTYLNEN

-261 SDLETGYSEI
+261 SDLEYTYSEI

-301 ITETI
+301 ISETI

-332 CSVYVNDELVEIPY
+332 CSVYVNDELVKIPY

-398 VEDSS
+398 VEDSA
-403 DLYINNLKIDS
+403 DLYINNLKID
-414 TSYSE
+414 TGTYSE
-419 QFIEGSVVDV
+419 KIIEGSVVDV

-435 YVPIVERFY
+435 YVPVTERFY
-444 ITHDIEKEYTLTEK
+444 ITRDIEKEYALTEK

-480 QVTNPY
+480 QVANPY
-486 TGMFTEN
+486 SGMFTEN

-506 AITENIILN
+506 AITENIIVN

-520 KYILEE
+520 NYALEE
-526 VQIEKPILNID
+526 VQINKPILNID
-537 CNIPD
+537 CNVED
-542 ATLVVNNDFISLPAS
+542 AVLVVNNDFISLPAS
-557 IYGVPG
+557 IYGNPG

-574 YKTYTNEIRLVE
+574 FKTYTNEIRLLE
-586 NTDLHVELEKLSE
+586 NTDLHVKLEELSSE
-599 LELTDKVKLKVN
+599 ELTDKVKLNVK

-626 DNNSTVEYPRGT
+626 DNNSILEYPRGT
-638 ILDIEATYPGYVTY
+638 ILDIEATYPGYATY
-652 SRRMSISEDTD
+652 SSRMTISEDSD

-677 RVYVYNTTGA
+677 RVYIYNTTGA
-687 TLTVNDKQVAA
+687 TLTINDKQVSA
-698 PYVSDFEYGSKV
+698 PFVSDFEYGSKV

-716 EGYETYE
+716 DGYSTYK
-723 NELFIDQDYIIN
+723 NELFIDQDYIIY
-735 INLKKKVDINIETVI
+735 INLQKL
-750 PE
+750 

>member
-1 MRFFFINRNNT
+1 
-12 SKNKIMHDFSNN
+12 MHDFSNN
-24 FKERIKSLNVQ
+24 FKERIKGLNVQ
-35 DITDKIL
+35 SISDKIL
-42 TVLNNAFDSV
+42 TVLNSAFDSV
-52 QKVDSKVLISFKEF
+52 QQDDGKVLISFKEF
-66 ESDSLLSHIFT
+66 ESNSLLSHIFT

-87 NTLKINNLDSL
+87 NVLKINNLDSL
-98 SIDIIKTCQ
+98 SIDIIKTCRTK
-107 NNLDK
+107 NFDK

-121 IEKYAVQDFVT
+121 IEKYAIQDFVT
-132 EVIKDYFKESVTTE
+132 EVIKDYFKESVTNE

-157 SLLIVNDEIVTTIN
+157 ALLIVNDEIVTTIN

-186 YISSENYEP
+186 YISSDNYEP
-195 LEETITLS
+195 IEETITLS

-232 LYKKVERTYLNEK
+232 LYKKVERTYLNEN

-261 SDLETGYSEI
+261 SDPEYTYSEI

-301 ITETI
+301 ISETI

-315 LDLEKYC
+315 IDLEKYC

-346 KTELGVNEGL
+346 KTELAVNEGL

-398 VEDSS
+398 VEDSA

-414 TSYSE
+414 GTYSE
-419 QFIEGSVVDV
+419 KLIEGSVVDV

-435 YVPIVERFY
+435 YVPVTERFY

-486 TGMFTEN
+486 SGMFTEN

-506 AITENIILN
+506 AITENIIVN

-520 KYILEE
+520 NYILEE
-526 VQIEKPILNID
+526 VQINKPILNID
-537 CNIPD
+537 CNVEG
-542 ATLVVNNDFISLPAS
+542 AVLVVNNDFISLPAS
-557 IYGVPG
+557 IYGDPG

-574 YKTYTNEIRLVE
+574 FKTYTNEIRLLE
-586 NTDLHVELEKLSE
+586 NTDLHVELEELSSE
-599 LELTDKVKLKVN
+599 ELTDKVKLNVK

-638 ILDIEATYPGYVTY
+638 ILDIEATYPGYATY
-652 SRRMSISEDTD
+652 SSRMTISEDTE
-663 LDIVLEKS
+663 LEITLEKTD
-671 ENLSTY
+671 NLSSY
-677 RVYVYNTTGA
+677 RVYIYNTTGA

-716 EGYETYE
+716 DGYETYE
-723 NELFIDQDYIIN
+723 NELFIDQDYIIY
-735 INLKKKVDINIETVI
+735 INLEKIDETLI
-750 PE
+750 

>member
-1 MRFFFINRNNT
+1 MY
-12 SKNKIMHDFSNN
+12 DFSNA
-24 FKERIKSLNVQ
+24 FKEQIKGLNVQ
-35 DITDKIL
+35 SISAKIL
-42 TVLNNAFDSV
+42 TVLNNAFDSI
-52 QKVDSKVLISFKEF
+52 QNQDGKVLISFKEF
-66 ESDSLLSHIFT
+66 ESNSVLSHIFT

-87 NTLKINNLDSL
+87 NVLKINNLNSL
-98 SIDIIKTCQ
+98 SIDIIKTCRTK
-107 NNLDK
+107 NFDK
-112 TLENENYLT
+112 TLENENHLT
-121 IEKYAVQDFVT
+121 IEKYAIQDFVT
-132 EVIKDYFKESVTTE
+132 EVVKDYFKESVTNE
-146 KVYTISVKPQD
+146 KVYTITVSPQD
-157 SLLIVNDEIVTTIN
+157 ALLIVNDEKVTTIN

-186 YISSENYEP
+186 YVSHDNYEP
-195 LEETITLS
+195 VEETIALS

-215 VLCAFNLVTVP
+215 VLCEFNLVTVP

-261 SDLETGYSEI
+261 SDPEYTYSEI
-271 PLVKNG
+271 PLVKND

-301 ITETI
+301 ISETI
-306 LFERDIFEV
+306 LFERDIFKV

-398 VEDSS
+398 VEDSA

-414 TSYSE
+414 GAYSE
-419 QFIEGSVVDV
+419 KLIEGSVVDV

-435 YVPIVERFY
+435 YVPVTERFY

-472 AYLILNGQ
+472 AYLMLNGQ

-499 AFKSGYK
+499 VFKSGYK
-506 AITENIILN
+506 AITENIIVN

-520 KYILEE
+520 NYVLEE
-526 VQIEKPILNID
+526 VQINKPILNID
-537 CNIPD
+537 CNVED
-542 ATLVVNNDFISLPAS
+542 AVLVVNNDFVTLPAS
-557 IYGVPG
+557 IYGNPG
-563 SLYSVMISKEG
+563 SLYSIMISKEG
-574 YKTYTNEIRLVE
+574 FKTYTNEIRLVE
-586 NTDLHVELEKLSE
+586 NTDLHVELEKLSSE
-599 LELTDKVKLKVN
+599 ELTDKVKLNVK
-611 CSKLNSIIMINGVQV
+611 CSKLNSLIMINGVQV

-638 ILDIEATYPGYVTY
+638 ILDIEVTYPGYATCS
-652 SRRMSISEDTD
+652 SRMTISEDTD
-663 LDIVLEKS
+663 LNIVLEKTD
-671 ENLSTY
+671 NLSSY
-677 RVYVYNTTGA
+677 RVYIYNTTGA
-687 TLTVNDKQVAA
+687 TLTVNGKQVAA

-716 EGYETYE
+716 DGYETYE
-723 NELFIDQDYIIN
+723 NELFIDQDYIIY
-735 INLKKKVDINIETVI
+735 INLEKIDEKLI
-750 PE
+750 

>member
-1 MRFFFINRNNT
+1 MY
-12 SKNKIMHDFSNN
+12 DFSNA
-24 FKERIKSLNVQ
+24 FKEQIKGLNVQ
-35 DITDKIL
+35 SISAKIL
-42 TVLNNAFDSV
+42 TVLNNAFDSI
-52 QKVDSKVLISFKEF
+52 QNQDGKVLISFKEF
-66 ESDSLLSHIFT
+66 ESNSVLSHIFT

-87 NTLKINNLDSL
+87 NVLKINNLNSL
-98 SIDIIKTCQ
+98 SIDIIKTCRTK
-107 NNLDK
+107 NFDK

-132 EVIKDYFKESVTTE
+132 EVIKDYFKESVTNE
-146 KVYTISVKPQD
+146 KVYTITVSPQD
-157 SLLIVNDEIVTTIN
+157 ALLIVNDEIVTTIN

-186 YISSENYEP
+186 YISSDNYEP
-195 LEETITLS
+195 VEETINLS

-215 VLCAFNLVTVP
+215 VLCTFNLVTVP

-261 SDLETGYSEI
+261 SDPEYTYSEI
-271 PLVKNG
+271 PLVKND

-301 ITETI
+301 ISKTI

-398 VEDSS
+398 VEDSA
-403 DLYINNLKIDS
+403 DLFINNLKIDS
-414 TSYSE
+414 NTYSE
-419 QFIEGSVVDV
+419 KLIEGSVVDV

-435 YVPIVERFY
+435 YVPVTERFY
-444 ITHDIEKEYTLTEK
+444 ITHDIEKEYVLTEK

-499 AFKSGYK
+499 VFKSGYK
-506 AITENIILN
+506 AITENIIVN

-520 KYILEE
+520 NYVLEE
-526 VQIEKPILNID
+526 VQINKPILNID
-537 CNIPD
+537 CNVED
-542 ATLVVNNDFISLPAS
+542 AVLVVNNDFVTLPAS

-563 SLYSVMISKEG
+563 SLYSIMISKEG
-574 YKTYTNEIRLVE
+574 FKTYTNEIRLVE
-586 NTDLHVELEKLSE
+586 NTDLHVELEKLSSE
-599 LELTDKVKLKVN
+599 ELTDKVKLNVK
-611 CSKLNSIIMINGVQV
+611 CSKLNSLIMINGVQV

-638 ILDIEATYPGYVTY
+638 ILDIEVTYPGYATCS
-652 SRRMSISEDTD
+652 SRMTISEDTD
-663 LDIVLEKS
+663 LNIVLEKTD
-671 ENLSTY
+671 NLSSY
-677 RVYVYNTTGA
+677 RVYIYNTTGA
-687 TLTVNDKQVAA
+687 TLTVNGKQVAA

-716 EGYETYE
+716 DGYETYE
-723 NELFIDQDYIIN
+723 NELFIDQDYIIY
-735 INLKKKVDINIETVI
+735 INLEKIDEKLI
-750 PE
+750 

>member
-1 MRFFFINRNNT
+1 MY
-12 SKNKIMHDFSNN
+12 DFSNA
-24 FKERIKSLNVQ
+24 FKEQIKGLNVQ
-35 DITDKIL
+35 STSAKIL
-42 TVLNNAFDSV
+42 TVLNNAFDSI
-52 QKVDSKVLISFKEF
+52 QNQDGKVLISFKEF
-66 ESDSLLSHIFT
+66 ESNSVLNHVFT

-87 NTLKINNLDSL
+87 NVLKINNLNSL
-98 SIDIIKTCQ
+98 SIDIIKTCRTK
-107 NNLDK
+107 NFDK

-132 EVIKDYFKESVTTE
+132 EVIKDYFKESVTNE
-146 KVYTISVKPQD
+146 KVYTITVSPQD
-157 SLLIVNDEIVTTIN
+157 ALLIVNDEIVTTIN

-186 YISSENYEP
+186 YVSHDNYEP
-195 LEETITLS
+195 VEETITLS

-215 VLCAFNLVTVP
+215 VLCTFNLVTVP

-261 SDLETGYSEI
+261 SDPEYTYSEI
-271 PLVKNG
+271 PLVKND

-301 ITETI
+301 ISKTI

-398 VEDSS
+398 VEDSA

-414 TSYSE
+414 NSYSE
-419 QFIEGSVVDV
+419 KLIEGSVVDV

-435 YVPIVERFY
+435 YVPVTERFY
-444 ITHDIEKEYTLTEK
+444 ITQDIEKEYVLTEK

-472 AYLILNGQ
+472 AYLMLNGQ

-499 AFKSGYK
+499 VFKSGYK
-506 AITENIILN
+506 AITENIIVN

-520 KYILEE
+520 NYVLEE
-526 VQIEKPILNID
+526 VQINKPILNID
-537 CNIPD
+537 CNVED
-542 ATLVVNNDFISLPAS
+542 AVLVVNNDFVTLPAS
-557 IYGVPG
+557 IYGNPG
-563 SLYSVMISKEG
+563 SLYSIMISKEG
-574 YKTYTNEIRLVE
+574 FKTYTNEIRLVE
-586 NTDLHVELEKLSE
+586 NTDLHVELEKLSSE
-599 LELTDKVKLKVN
+599 ELTDIVKLNVK
-611 CSKLNSIIMINGVQV
+611 CSKLNSLIMINGVQV

-638 ILDIEATYPGYVTY
+638 ILDIEVTYPGYATCS
-652 SRRMSISEDTD
+652 SRMTISEDTD
-663 LDIVLEKS
+663 LNIVLEKTD
-671 ENLSTY
+671 NLSSY
-677 RVYVYNTTGA
+677 RVYIYNTTGA
-687 TLTVNDKQVAA
+687 TLTVNGKQVAA

-716 EGYETYE
+716 DGYETYE
-723 NELFIDQDYIIN
+723 NELFIDQDYIIY
-735 INLKKKVDINIETVI
+735 INLEKIDEKLI
-750 PE
+750 

>member
-1 MRFFFINRNNT
+1 MY
-12 SKNKIMHDFSNN
+12 DFSNA
-24 FKERIKSLNVQ
+24 FKEQIKGLNVQ
-35 DITDKIL
+35 SISAKIL
-42 TVLNNAFDSV
+42 TVLNDAFDSI
-52 QKVDSKVLISFKEF
+52 QNQDGKVLISFKEF
-66 ESDSLLSHIFT
+66 ESNSVLSHVFT

-87 NTLKINNLDSL
+87 NVLKINNLNSL
-98 SIDIIKTCQ
+98 SIDIIKTCRTK
-107 NNLDK
+107 NFDK

-121 IEKYAVQDFVT
+121 IEKYAIQDFVT
-132 EVIKDYFKESVTTE
+132 EILKDYFKESIVNE

-157 SLLIVNDEIVTTIN
+157 ALLIVNDEKVTTIN

-186 YISSENYEP
+186 YISHDNYQSIEENIVV
-195 LEETITLS
+195 TSDKTL
-203 SEKSVF
+203 F
-209 NFELKP
+209 NFNLEP

-232 LYKKVERTYLNEK
+232 LYKKVEKTYLNEK

-261 SDLETGYSEI
+261 SDPEYTYSEI
-271 PLVKNG
+271 PLDKNG

-301 ITETI
+301 ISKTI
-306 LFERDIFEV
+306 LFDRDIFEV
-315 LDLEKYC
+315 IDLEKYC

-391 MFDFDIK
+391 MFDFDIR
-398 VEDSS
+398 VEDSA
-403 DLYINNLKIDS
+403 DLFINNLKIDS
-414 TSYSE
+414 NSYSE
-419 QFIEGSVVDV
+419 KLIEGSVVDV

-435 YVPIVERFY
+435 YVPVTERFY

-506 AITENIILN
+506 AITENIVVN

-520 KYILEE
+520 KYTLEE

-537 CNIPD
+537 CNVED
-542 ATLVVNNDFISLPAS
+542 ATLVVNNDFITLPAS
-557 IYGVPG
+557 IHGVPG
-563 SLYSVMISKEG
+563 GLYSVMISKEG

-586 NTDLHVELEKLSE
+586 NTDLHVELEKLSSE
-599 LELTDKVKLKVN
+599 ELTDKVKLNVK
-611 CSKLNSIIMINGVQV
+611 CSKLNSLIMINGVQV

-638 ILDIEATYPGYVTY
+638 ILDIEVTYPGYATCS
-652 SRRMSISEDTD
+652 SRMTISEDTD
-663 LDIVLEKS
+663 LNIVLEKTD
-671 ENLSTY
+671 NLSSY
-677 RVYVYNTTGA
+677 RVYIYNTTGA

-716 EGYETYE
+716 DGYETYE
-723 NELFIDQDYIIN
+723 NELFIDQDYIIY
-735 INLKKKVDINIETVI
+735 INLEKIDEKLI
-750 PE
+750 

>member
-1 MRFFFINRNNT
+1 MY
-12 SKNKIMHDFSNN
+12 DFSNA
-24 FKERIKSLNVQ
+24 FKEQIKGLNVQ
-35 DITDKIL
+35 STSAKIL
-42 TVLNNAFDSV
+42 TVLNNAFDSI
-52 QKVDSKVLISFKEF
+52 QNQDGKVLISFKEF
-66 ESDSLLSHIFT
+66 ESNSVLNHVFT

-87 NTLKINNLDSL
+87 NVLKINNLNSL
-98 SIDIIKTCQ
+98 SIDIIKTCRTK
-107 NNLDK
+107 NFDK

-132 EVIKDYFKESVTTE
+132 EVIKDYFKESVTNE
-146 KVYTISVKPQD
+146 KVYTITVSPQD
-157 SLLIVNDEIVTTIN
+157 ALLIVNDEIVTTIN

-186 YISSENYEP
+186 YISSDNYEP
-195 LEETITLS
+195 VEETITLS

-215 VLCAFNLVTVP
+215 VLCTFNLVTVP

-261 SDLETGYSEI
+261 SDPEYTYSEI
-271 PLVKNG
+271 PLVKND

-301 ITETI
+301 ISKTI

-398 VEDSS
+398 VEDSA

-414 TSYSE
+414 NSYSE
-419 QFIEGSVVDV
+419 KLIEGSVVDV

-435 YVPIVERFY
+435 YVPVTERFY
-444 ITHDIEKEYTLTEK
+444 ITQDIEKEYVLTEK

-472 AYLILNGQ
+472 AYLMLNGQ

-499 AFKSGYK
+499 VFKSGYK
-506 AITENIILN
+506 AITENIIVN

-520 KYILEE
+520 NYVLEE
-526 VQIEKPILNID
+526 VQINKPILNID
-537 CNIPD
+537 CNVED
-542 ATLVVNNDFISLPAS
+542 AVLVVNNDFVTLPAS
-557 IYGVPG
+557 IYGNPG
-563 SLYSVMISKEG
+563 SLYSIMISKEG
-574 YKTYTNEIRLVE
+574 FKTYTNEIRLVE
-586 NTDLHVELEKLSE
+586 NTDLHVELEKLSSE
-599 LELTDKVKLKVN
+599 ELTDIVKLNVK
-611 CSKLNSIIMINGVQV
+611 CSKLNSLIMINGVQV

-638 ILDIEATYPGYVTY
+638 ILDIEVTYPGYATCS
-652 SRRMSISEDTD
+652 SRMTISEDTD
-663 LDIVLEKS
+663 LNIVLEKTD
-671 ENLSTY
+671 NLSSY
-677 RVYVYNTTGA
+677 RVYIYNTTGA
-687 TLTVNDKQVAA
+687 TLTVNGKQVAA

-716 EGYETYE
+716 DGYETYE
-723 NELFIDQDYIIN
+723 NELFIDQDYIIY
-735 INLKKKVDINIETVI
+735 INLEKIDEKLI
-750 PE
+750 

>member
-1 MRFFFINRNNT
+1 MY
-12 SKNKIMHDFSNN
+12 DFSNA
-24 FKERIKSLNVQ
+24 FKEQIKGLNVQ
-35 DITDKIL
+35 SISAKIL
-42 TVLNNAFDSV
+42 TVLNNAFDSI
-52 QKVDSKVLISFKEF
+52 QNQDGKVLISFKEF
-66 ESDSLLSHIFT
+66 ESNSVLSHIFT

-87 NTLKINNLDSL
+87 NVLKINNLNSL
-98 SIDIIKTCQ
+98 SIDIIKTCRTK
-107 NNLDK
+107 NFDK

-121 IEKYAVQDFVT
+121 IEKYAIQDFVT
-132 EVIKDYFKESVTTE
+132 EVIKDYFKESVTNE

-157 SLLIVNDEIVTTIN
+157 ALLIVNDEIVTTIN

-186 YISSENYEP
+186 YVSHDNYEP
-195 LEETITLS
+195 VEETITLS

-261 SDLETGYSEI
+261 SDPEYAYSEI
-271 PLVKNG
+271 PLVKND

-301 ITETI
+301 ISETI
-306 LFERDIFEV
+306 LFERDIFKV

-391 MFDFDIK
+391 MFDFDIR
-398 VEDSS
+398 VEDSA

-414 TSYSE
+414 GAYSE
-419 QFIEGSVVDV
+419 KLIEGSVVDV

-435 YVPIVERFY
+435 YVPVTERFY
-444 ITHDIEKEYTLTEK
+444 ITHDIEKEYVLTEK

-472 AYLILNGQ
+472 AYLMLNGQ

-499 AFKSGYK
+499 VFKSGYK
-506 AITENIILN
+506 AITENIIVN

-520 KYILEE
+520 NYVLEE
-526 VQIEKPILNID
+526 VQINKPILNID
-537 CNIPD
+537 CNVED
-542 ATLVVNNDFISLPAS
+542 ATLVVNNDFVTLPAS
-557 IYGVPG
+557 IYGNPG
-563 SLYSVMISKEG
+563 SLYSIMISKEG
-574 YKTYTNEIRLVE
+574 FKTYTNEIRLLE
-586 NTDLHVELEKLSE
+586 NTDLHVQLEELSSE
-599 LELTDKVKLKVN
+599 ELTDKVKLNVK

-638 ILDIEATYPGYVTY
+638 ILDIEVTYPGYATCS
-652 SRRMSISEDTD
+652 SRMTISEDTD
-663 LDIVLEKS
+663 LNIVLEKTD
-671 ENLSTY
+671 NLSSY
-677 RVYVYNTTGA
+677 RVYIYNTTGA

-716 EGYETYE
+716 DGYETYE
-723 NELFIDQDYIIN
+723 NELFIDQDYIIY
-735 INLKKKVDINIETVI
+735 INLEKIDEKLI
-750 PE
+750 

>member
-1 MRFFFINRNNT
+1 MY
-12 SKNKIMHDFSNN
+12 DFSNA
-24 FKERIKSLNVQ
+24 FKEQIKGLNVQ
-35 DITDKIL
+35 STSAKIL
-42 TVLNNAFDSV
+42 TVLNNAFDSI
-52 QKVDSKVLISFKEF
+52 QNQDGKVLISFKEF
-66 ESDSLLSHIFT
+66 ESNSLLSHIFT

-87 NTLKINNLDSL
+87 NVLKINNLNSL
-98 SIDIIKTCQ
+98 SIDIIKTCRTK
-107 NNLDK
+107 NFDK

-121 IEKYAVQDFVT
+121 IEKYAIQDFVT
-132 EVIKDYFKESVTTE
+132 EVVKDYFKECVTNE

-157 SLLIVNDEIVTTIN
+157 ALLIVNDEKVTTIN

-186 YISSENYEP
+186 YVSHDNYEP
-195 LEETITLS
+195 VEETIVVTSDKTL
-203 SEKSVF
+203 F
-209 NFELKP
+209 NFNLEP
-215 VLCAFNLVTVP
+215 VLCTFNLVTVP

-261 SDLETGYSEI
+261 SDPEYTYSEI
-271 PLVKNG
+271 PLVKND

-301 ITETI
+301 ISETI
-306 LFERDIFEV
+306 LFERDIFKV

-356 KIEALSDTGE
+356 KIEALSDTGD

-398 VEDSS
+398 VEDSA
-403 DLYINNLKIDS
+403 DLFINNLKIDS
-414 TSYSE
+414 GAYSE
-419 QFIEGSVVDV
+419 KLIEGSVVDV

-435 YVPIVERFY
+435 YVPVTERFY
-444 ITHDIEKEYTLTEK
+444 ITHDIEKEYVLTEK

-499 AFKSGYK
+499 VFKSGYK
-506 AITENIILN
+506 AITENIIVN

-520 KYILEE
+520 NYVLEE
-526 VQIEKPILNID
+526 VQINKPILNIE
-537 CNIPD
+537 CNVED
-542 ATLVVNNDFISLPAS
+542 AVLVVNNDFVTLPAS
-557 IYGVPG
+557 IYGNPG
-563 SLYSVMISKEG
+563 SLYSIMISKEG
-574 YKTYTNEIRLVE
+574 FKTYTNEIRLVE
-586 NTDLHVELEKLSE
+586 NTDLHVELEKLSSE
-599 LELTDKVKLKVN
+599 ELTDIVKLNVK
-611 CSKLNSIIMINGVQV
+611 CSKLNSLIMINGVQV

-638 ILDIEATYPGYVTY
+638 ILDIEVTYPGYATCS
-652 SRRMSISEDTD
+652 SRMTISEDTD
-663 LDIVLEKS
+663 LNIVLEKTD
-671 ENLSTY
+671 NLSSY
-677 RVYVYNTTGA
+677 RVYIYNTTGA
-687 TLTVNDKQVAA
+687 TLTVNGKQVAA

-716 EGYETYE
+716 DGYETYE
-723 NELFIDQDYIIN
+723 NELFIDQDYIIY
-735 INLKKKVDINIETVI
+735 INLEKIDEKLI
-750 PE
+750 

>member
-1 MRFFFINRNNT
+1 MY
-12 SKNKIMHDFSNN
+12 DFSNA
-24 FKERIKSLNVQ
+24 FKEQIKGLNVQ
-35 DITDKIL
+35 SISAKIL
-42 TVLNNAFDSV
+42 TVLNNAFDSI
-52 QKVDSKVLISFKEF
+52 QNQDGKVLISFKEF
-66 ESDSLLSHIFT
+66 ESNSVLSHIFT

-87 NTLKINNLDSL
+87 NVLKINNLDSL
-98 SIDIIKTCQ
+98 SIDIIKTCRTK
-107 NNLDK
+107 NFDK

-121 IEKYAVQDFVT
+121 IEKYAIQDFVT
-132 EVIKDYFKESVTTE
+132 EVVKDYFKESIVNE

-157 SLLIVNDEIVTTIN
+157 ALLIVNDEKVTTIN
-171 GTYSDKAPENSEIKV
+171 GTYSDKAPENTEIKV
-186 YISSENYEP
+186 YVSHDNYQSIEENIVV
-195 LEETITLS
+195 TSDKTL
-203 SEKSVF
+203 F
-209 NFELKP
+209 NFNLEP

-261 SDLETGYSEI
+261 SDPEYTYSEI

-301 ITETI
+301 ISETI
-306 LFERDIFEV
+306 LFERDIFKV

-391 MFDFDIK
+391 MFDFDIR
-398 VEDSS
+398 VEDSA

-414 TSYSE
+414 NTYSE
-419 QFIEGSVVDV
+419 KLIEGSVVDV

-435 YVPIVERFY
+435 YVPVAERFY
-444 ITHDIEKEYTLTEK
+444 ITHDIEKEYVLTEK

-472 AYLILNGQ
+472 AYLMLNGQ

-499 AFKSGYK
+499 AFKPGYK
-506 AITENIILN
+506 AITESIIVN

-520 KYILEE
+520 NYILEE
-526 VQIEKPILNID
+526 VQINKPILNID
-537 CNIPD
+537 CNVED
-542 ATLVVNNDFISLPAS
+542 ATLVVNNDFVTLPAS
-557 IYGVPG
+557 IYGNPG
-563 SLYSVMISKEG
+563 SLYSIMISKEG
-574 YKTYTNEIRLVE
+574 FKTYSNEIRLVE
-586 NTDLHVELEKLSE
+586 NTDINVELEELSE
-599 LELTDKVKLKVN
+599 SELTDKVKLKVN
-611 CSKLNSIIMINGVQV
+611 CSKLNSIIMINGKQV

-652 SRRMSISEDTD
+652 SRRMSISEDTE
-663 LDIVLEKS
+663 LEITLEKS

-677 RVYVYNTTGA
+677 RVYIYNTSGA

-716 EGYETYE
+716 DGYKTYE
-723 NELFIDQDYIIN
+723 NELFINQDYIVN
-735 INLKKKVDINIETVI
+735 INLEKIDEKVDVDININVK
-750 PE
+750 

>member
-1 MRFFFINRNNT
+1 MY
-12 SKNKIMHDFSNN
+12 DFSNA
-24 FKERIKSLNVQ
+24 FKEQIKGLNVQ
-35 DITDKIL
+35 STSAKIL
-42 TVLNNAFDSV
+42 TVLNNAFDSI
-52 QKVDSKVLISFKEF
+52 QNQDGKVLISFKEF
-66 ESDSLLSHIFT
+66 ESNSVLSHIFT

-87 NTLKINNLDSL
+87 NVLKINNLNSL
-98 SIDIIKTCQ
+98 SIDIIKTCRTK
-107 NNLDK
+107 NFDK

-121 IEKYAVQDFVT
+121 IEKYAIQDFVT
-132 EVIKDYFKESVTTE
+132 EVVKDYFKESITNE

-157 SLLIVNDEIVTTIN
+157 ALLIVNDEKVTTIN

-186 YISSENYEP
+186 YVSHDNYEP
-195 LEETITLS
+195 VEETIVVTSDKTL
-203 SEKSVF
+203 F
-209 NFELKP
+209 NFKLEP

-261 SDLETGYSEI
+261 SDPEYTYSEI

-277 RVYQCSVNKGSEF
+277 RVHQCSVNKGSEF

-301 ITETI
+301 ISETI
-306 LFERDIFEV
+306 LFERDIFKV

-398 VEDSS
+398 VEDSA

-414 TSYSE
+414 GAYSE
-419 QFIEGSVVDV
+419 KLIEGSVVDV

-435 YVPIVERFY
+435 YVPVTERFY
-444 ITHDIEKEYTLTEK
+444 ITHDIEKEYVLTEK

-499 AFKSGYK
+499 VFKSGYK
-506 AITENIILN
+506 AITENIIVN

-520 KYILEE
+520 NYVLEE
-526 VQIEKPILNID
+526 VQINKPILNID
-537 CNIPD
+537 CNVED
-542 ATLVVNNDFISLPAS
+542 AVLVVNNDFVTLPAS
-557 IYGVPG
+557 IYGNPG
-563 SLYSVMISKEG
+563 SLYSIMISKEG
-574 YKTYTNEIRLVE
+574 FKTYTNEIRLVE
-586 NTDLHVELEKLSE
+586 NTDLHVELEKLSSE
-599 LELTDKVKLKVN
+599 ELTDIVKLNVK
-611 CSKLNSIIMINGVQV
+611 CSKLNSLIMINGVQV

-638 ILDIEATYPGYVTY
+638 ILDIEVTYPGYATCS
-652 SRRMSISEDTD
+652 SRMTISEDTD
-663 LDIVLEKS
+663 LNIVLEKTD
-671 ENLSTY
+671 NLSSY
-677 RVYVYNTTGA
+677 RVYIYNTTGA
-687 TLTVNDKQVAA
+687 TLTVNGKQVAA

-716 EGYETYE
+716 DGYETYE
-723 NELFIDQDYIIN
+723 NELFIDQDYIIY
-735 INLKKKVDINIETVI
+735 INLEKIDEKLI
-750 PE
+750 

>member
-1 MRFFFINRNNT
+1 MY
-12 SKNKIMHDFSNN
+12 DFSNA
-24 FKERIKSLNVQ
+24 FKEQIKGLNVQ
-35 DITDKIL
+35 SISAKIL
-42 TVLNNAFDSV
+42 TVLNNAFDSI
-52 QKVDSKVLISFKEF
+52 QNQDGKVLISFKEF
-66 ESDSLLSHIFT
+66 ESNSVLSHIFT

-87 NTLKINNLDSL
+87 NVLKINNLNSL

-107 NNLDK
+107 TNFDK
-112 TLENENYLT
+112 SLENENYLT
-121 IEKYAVQDFVT
+121 IEKYAIQDFVT
-132 EVIKDYFKESVTTE
+132 EVIKDYFKESIVNE

-157 SLLIVNDEIVTTIN
+157 ALLIVNDEKVTTIN

-186 YISSENYEP
+186 YVSHDNYEP
-195 LEETITLS
+195 IEETIVVTSDKTL
-203 SEKSVF
+203 F
-209 NFELKP
+209 NFNLEP

-261 SDLETGYSEI
+261 SDPEYTYSEI
-271 PLVKNG
+271 PLVKND

-301 ITETI
+301 ISETI
-306 LFERDIFEV
+306 LFDRDIFKV

-391 MFDFDIK
+391 MFDFDIR
-398 VEDSS
+398 VEDSA

-414 TSYSE
+414 NSYSE
-419 QFIEGSVVDV
+419 KLIEGSVVVV

-435 YVPIVERFY
+435 YVPVTERFY

-499 AFKSGYK
+499 VFKSGYK
-506 AITENIILN
+506 AITENIIVN

-520 KYILEE
+520 NYILEE
-526 VQIEKPILNID
+526 VQVNKPILNID
-537 CNIPD
+537 CNVED
-542 ATLVVNNDFISLPAS
+542 ATLVVNNDFITLPAS

-563 SLYSVMISKEG
+563 GLYNIMISKEG
-574 YKTYTNEIRLVE
+574 FKTYTNEIRLVE
-586 NTDLHVELEKLSE
+586 NTDLHVELEKLSSE
-599 LELTDKVKLKVN
+599 ELTDKVKLNVK
-611 CSKLNSIIMINGVQV
+611 CSKLNSLIMINGVQV

-638 ILDIEATYPGYVTY
+638 ILDIEVTYPGYATCS
-652 SRRMSISEDTD
+652 SRMTISEDTD
-663 LDIVLEKS
+663 LNIVLEKTD
-671 ENLSTY
+671 NLSSY
-677 RVYVYNTTGA
+677 RVYIYNTTGA

-698 PYVSDFEYGSKV
+698 ESSPVDA
-710 KIKSEL
+710 I
-716 EGYETYE
+716 EG
-723 NELFIDQDYIIN
+723 
-735 INLKKKVDINIETVI
+735 
-750 PE
+750 

>member
-1 MRFFFINRNNT
+1 MY
-12 SKNKIMHDFSNN
+12 DFSNA
-24 FKERIKSLNVQ
+24 FKEQIKGLNVQ
-35 DITDKIL
+35 SISAKIL
-42 TVLNNAFDSV
+42 TVLNNAFDSI
-52 QKVDSKVLISFKEF
+52 QNQDGKVLISFKEF
-66 ESDSLLSHIFT
+66 ESNSVLSHIFT

-87 NTLKINNLDSL
+87 NVLKINNLNSL
-98 SIDIIKTCQ
+98 SIDIIKTCRTK
-107 NNLDK
+107 NFDK
-112 TLENENYLT
+112 TLENENHLT
-121 IEKYAVQDFVT
+121 IEKYAIQDFVT
-132 EVIKDYFKESVTTE
+132 EVVKDYFKESVTNE
-146 KVYTISVKPQD
+146 KVYTITVSPQD
-157 SLLIVNDEIVTTIN
+157 ALLIVNDEKVTTIN

-186 YISSENYEP
+186 YVSHDNYEP
-195 LEETITLS
+195 VEETITLS

-261 SDLETGYSEI
+261 SDPEYTYSEI
-271 PLVKNG
+271 PLVKND

-301 ITETI
+301 ISKTI

-332 CSVYVNDELVEIPY
+332 CSVYINDELVEIPY

-398 VEDSS
+398 VEDSA

-414 TSYSE
+414 GAYSE
-419 QFIEGSVVDV
+419 KLIEGSVVDV

-435 YVPIVERFY
+435 YVPVTERFY
-444 ITHDIEKEYTLTEK
+444 ITHDIEKEYVLTEK

-499 AFKSGYK
+499 VFKSGYK
-506 AITENIILN
+506 AITENIIVN

-520 KYILEE
+520 NYVLEE
-526 VQIEKPILNID
+526 VQINKPILNID
-537 CNIPD
+537 CNVED
-542 ATLVVNNDFISLPAS
+542 AVLVVNNDFVTLPAS

-563 SLYSVMISKEG
+563 SLYSIMISKEG
-574 YKTYTNEIRLVE
+574 FKTYTNEIRLVE
-586 NTDLHVELEKLSE
+586 NTDLHVELEKLSSE
-599 LELTDKVKLKVN
+599 ELTDKVKLNVK
-611 CSKLNSIIMINGVQV
+611 CSKLNSLIMINGVQV

-638 ILDIEATYPGYVTY
+638 ILDIEVTYPGYATCS
-652 SRRMSISEDTD
+652 SRMTISEDTD
-663 LDIVLEKS
+663 LNIVLEKTD
-671 ENLSTY
+671 NLSSY
-677 RVYVYNTTGA
+677 RVYIYNTTGA
-687 TLTVNDKQVAA
+687 TLTVNGKQVAA

-716 EGYETYE
+716 DGYETYE
-723 NELFIDQDYIIN
+723 NELFIDQDYIIY
-735 INLKKKVDINIETVI
+735 INLEKIDEKLI
-750 PE
+750 

>member
-1 MRFFFINRNNT
+1 MY
-12 SKNKIMHDFSNN
+12 DFSNA
-24 FKERIKSLNVQ
+24 FKEQIKGLNVQ
-35 DITDKIL
+35 STSAKIL
-42 TVLNNAFDSV
+42 TVLNNAFDSI
-52 QKVDSKVLISFKEF
+52 QNQDGKVLISFKEF
-66 ESDSLLSHIFT
+66 ESNSVLSHIFT

-87 NTLKINNLDSL
+87 NVLKINNLNSL
-98 SIDIIKTCQ
+98 SIDIIKTCRTK
-107 NNLDK
+107 NFDK

-121 IEKYAVQDFVT
+121 IEKYAIQDFVT
-132 EVIKDYFKESVTTE
+132 EVVKDYFKETVTNE
-146 KVYTISVKPQD
+146 KVYTITVSPQD
-157 SLLIVNDEIVTTIN
+157 ALLIVNDEKVTTIN

-186 YISSENYEP
+186 YVSHDNYEP
-195 LEETITLS
+195 VEETINLS

-209 NFELKP
+209 NFDLKP
-215 VLCAFNLVTVP
+215 VLCTFNLVTVP

-261 SDLETGYSEI
+261 SDPEYTYSEI
-271 PLVKNG
+271 PLVKND

-301 ITETI
+301 ISKTI

-380 TGLEFNINFTK
+380 TGLEFDIEFTK

-398 VEDSS
+398 VEDSA
-403 DLYINNLKIDS
+403 DLFINNLKIDS
-414 TSYSE
+414 NSYSE
-419 QFIEGSVVDV
+419 KLIEGSVVDV

-435 YVPIVERFY
+435 YVPVTERFY
-444 ITHDIEKEYTLTEK
+444 ITHDIEKEYVLTEK

-499 AFKSGYK
+499 VFKSGYK
-506 AITENIILN
+506 AITENIIVN

-520 KYILEE
+520 NYVLEE
-526 VQIEKPILNID
+526 VQINKPILNID
-537 CNIPD
+537 CNVED
-542 ATLVVNNDFISLPAS
+542 AVLVVNNDFVTLPAS

-563 SLYSVMISKEG
+563 SLYSTMIFKEG
-574 YKTYTNEIRLVE
+574 FKTYTNEIRLVE
-586 NTDLHVELEKLSE
+586 NTDLHVELEKLSSEE
-599 LELTDKVKLKVN
+599 LIDKVKLNVK
-611 CSKLNSIIMINGVQV
+611 CSKLNSLIMINGVQV

-638 ILDIEATYPGYVTY
+638 ILDIEVTYPGYATCS
-652 SRRMSISEDTD
+652 SRMTISEDTD
-663 LDIVLEKS
+663 LNIVLEKTD
-671 ENLSTY
+671 NLSSY
-677 RVYVYNTTGA
+677 RVYIYNTTGA
-687 TLTVNDKQVAA
+687 TLTVNGKQVAA

-716 EGYETYE
+716 DGYETYE
-723 NELFIDQDYIIN
+723 NELFIDQDYIIY
-735 INLKKKVDINIETVI
+735 INLEKIDEKLI
-750 PE
+750 

>member
-1 MRFFFINRNNT
+1 MY
-12 SKNKIMHDFSNN
+12 DFSNA
-24 FKERIKSLNVQ
+24 FKEQIKGLNVQ
-35 DITDKIL
+35 STSAKIL
-42 TVLNNAFDSV
+42 TVLNNAFDSI
-52 QKVDSKVLISFKEF
+52 QNQDGKVLISFKEF
-66 ESDSLLSHIFT
+66 ESNSVLSHIFT

-87 NTLKINNLDSL
+87 NVLKINNLNSL
-98 SIDIIKTCQ
+98 SIDIIKTCRTK
-107 NNLDK
+107 NFDK

-121 IEKYAVQDFVT
+121 IEKYAIQDFVT
-132 EVIKDYFKESVTTE
+132 EVVKDYFKESITNE

-157 SLLIVNDEIVTTIN
+157 ALLIVNDEKVTTIN

-186 YISSENYEP
+186 YVSHDNYEP
-195 LEETITLS
+195 VEETIVVTSDKTL
-203 SEKSVF
+203 F
-209 NFELKP
+209 NFNLEP

-261 SDLETGYSEI
+261 SDPEYTYSEI
-271 PLVKNG
+271 PLVKND

-301 ITETI
+301 ISETI
-306 LFERDIFEV
+306 LFERDIFKV

-398 VEDSS
+398 VEDSA

-414 TSYSE
+414 GAYSE
-419 QFIEGSVVDV
+419 KLIEGSVVDV

-435 YVPIVERFY
+435 YVPVTERFY
-444 ITHDIEKEYTLTEK
+444 ITHDIEKEYVLTEK

-499 AFKSGYK
+499 VFKSGYK
-506 AITENIILN
+506 AITENIIVN

-520 KYILEE
+520 NYVLEE
-526 VQIEKPILNID
+526 VQINKPILNID
-537 CNIPD
+537 CNVED
-542 ATLVVNNDFISLPAS
+542 AVLVVNNDFVTLPAS
-557 IYGVPG
+557 IYGNPG
-563 SLYSVMISKEG
+563 SLYSIMISKEG
-574 YKTYTNEIRLVE
+574 FKTYTNEIRLVE
-586 NTDLHVELEKLSE
+586 NTDLHVELEKLSSE
-599 LELTDKVKLKVN
+599 ELTDIVKLNVK
-611 CSKLNSIIMINGVQV
+611 CSKLNSLIMINGVQV

-638 ILDIEATYPGYVTY
+638 ILDIEVTYPGYATCS
-652 SRRMSISEDTD
+652 SRMTISEDTD
-663 LDIVLEKS
+663 LNIVLEKTD
-671 ENLSTY
+671 NLSSY
-677 RVYVYNTTGA
+677 RVYIYNTTGA
-687 TLTVNDKQVAA
+687 TLTVNGKQVAA

-716 EGYETYE
+716 DGYETYE
-723 NELFIDQDYIIN
+723 NELFIDQDYIIY
-735 INLKKKVDINIETVI
+735 INLEKIDEKLI
-750 PE
+750 

>member
-1 MRFFFINRNNT
+1 
-12 SKNKIMHDFSNN
+12 MHDFSNA
-24 FKERIKSLNVQ
+24 FKEEIKGLNVQ
-35 DITDKIL
+35 SISAKIL
-42 TVLNNAFDSV
+42 TVLNNAFDSI
-52 QKVDSKVLISFKEF
+52 QNQDGKVLISFKEF
-66 ESDSLLSHIFT
+66 ESNSVLSHIFT

-87 NTLKINNLDSL
+87 NVLKINNLNSL

-107 NNLDK
+107 TNFDK
-112 TLENENYLT
+112 SLENENYLT
-121 IEKYAVQDFVT
+121 IEKYAIQDFVT
-132 EVIKDYFKESVTTE
+132 EVIKDYFKESIVNE

-157 SLLIVNDEIVTTIN
+157 ALLIVNDEIVTTIN
-171 GTYSDKAPENSEIKV
+171 GTYSNKAPENSEIKV
-186 YISSENYEP
+186 HISSENYEP
-195 LEETITLS
+195 LEETFTLS
-203 SEKSVF
+203 SEKSVYD
-209 NFELKP
+209 FELKP
-215 VLCAFNLVTVP
+215 VLCTFNLVTVP

-245 TGTALK
+245 SGTALK

-261 SDLETGYSEI
+261 SDPEYTYSEI
-271 PLVKNG
+271 PLDKNG

-301 ITETI
+301 ISETI
-306 LFERDIFEV
+306 LFDRDIFKV

-391 MFDFDIK
+391 MFDFDIR
-398 VEDSS
+398 VEDSA

-414 TSYSE
+414 NSYSE
-419 QFIEGSVVDV
+419 KLIEGSVVVV

-435 YVPIVERFY
+435 YVPVTERFY

-499 AFKSGYK
+499 VFKSGYK
-506 AITENIILN
+506 AITENIIVN

-520 KYILEE
+520 NYILEE
-526 VQIEKPILNID
+526 VQVNKPILNID
-537 CNIPD
+537 CNVED
-542 ATLVVNNDFISLPAS
+542 ATLVVNNDFITLPAS

-563 SLYSVMISKEG
+563 GLYNIMISKEG
-574 YKTYTNEIRLVE
+574 FKTYTNEIRLVE
-586 NTDLHVELEKLSE
+586 NTDLHVELEKLSSE
-599 LELTDKVKLKVN
+599 ELTDKVKLNVK
-611 CSKLNSIIMINGVQV
+611 CSKLNSLIMINGVQV

-638 ILDIEATYPGYVTY
+638 ILDIEVTYPGYATCS
-652 SRRMSISEDTD
+652 SRMTISEDTD
-663 LDIVLEKS
+663 LNIVLEKTD
-671 ENLSTY
+671 NLSSY
-677 RVYVYNTTGA
+677 RVYIYNTTGA

-698 PYVSDFEYGSKV
+698 ESSPVDA
-710 KIKSEL
+710 I
-716 EGYETYE
+716 EG
-723 NELFIDQDYIIN
+723 
-735 INLKKKVDINIETVI
+735 
-750 PE
+750 

>member
-1 MRFFFINRNNT
+1 
-12 SKNKIMHDFSNN
+12 MHDFSNN

-35 DITDKIL
+35 SISDKIL

-52 QKVDSKVLISFKEF
+52 QRDDSKVLISFKEF
-66 ESDSLLSHIFT
+66 ESNSVLNHIFT
-77 VNVDFVQLSK
+77 VNVDFVKLSK
-87 NTLKINNLDSL
+87 NVLKINNLDSL
-98 SIDIIKTCQ
+98 SIDIIKTCRTQ
-107 NNLDK
+107 NFDK

-121 IEKYAVQDFVT
+121 IEKYAIQDFVT
-132 EVIKDYFKESVTTE
+132 EILKDYFKESIVNE

-157 SLLIVNDEIVTTIN
+157 ALLIVNDKSVTTIN
-171 GTYSDKAPENSEIKV
+171 GTYSDKAPENTEIKV
-186 YISSENYEP
+186 YVSHDNYEP
-195 LEETITLS
+195 IEENIVVTSDKTL
-203 SEKSVF
+203 F
-209 NFELKP
+209 NFNLEP

-261 SDLETGYSEI
+261 SDPEYTYSEI

-290 VLQVKKRLYKD
+290 VLRVKKRLYKD
-301 ITETI
+301 ISETI
-306 LFERDIFEV
+306 LFERDIFKV

-398 VEDSS
+398 VEDSA
-403 DLYINNLKIDS
+403 DLFINNLKIDS
-414 TSYSE
+414 GAYSE
-419 QFIEGSVVDV
+419 KLIEGSVVDV

-435 YVPIVERFY
+435 YVPVTERFY

-472 AYLILNGQ
+472 AYLMLNGQ

-486 TGMFTEN
+486 TGMYTEN

-499 AFKSGYK
+499 VFKSGYK
-506 AITENIILN
+506 AITENIIVN

-520 KYILEE
+520 NYILEE
-526 VQIEKPILNID
+526 VQINKPILNID
-537 CNIPD
+537 CNVED
-542 ATLVVNNDFISLPAS
+542 AVLVVNNDFISLPAS
-557 IYGVPG
+557 IYGNPG
-563 SLYSVMISKEG
+563 SLYSIMISKEG

-586 NTDLHVELEKLSE
+586 NTDLHVELEELSSE
-599 LELTDKVKLKVN
+599 ELTDKVKLNVK
-611 CSKLNSIIMINGVQV
+611 CSKLNSLIMINGVQV

-638 ILDIEATYPGYVTY
+638 ILDIEVTYPGYATGS
-652 SRRMSISEDTD
+652 SRMTISEDTD
-663 LDIVLEKS
+663 LNIVLEKTD
-671 ENLSTY
+671 NLSSY
-677 RVYVYNTTGA
+677 RVYIYNTTGA

-698 PYVSDFEYGSKV
+698 PFVSDFEYGSKV

-716 EGYETYE
+716 DGYETYE
-723 NELFIDQDYIIN
+723 NELFIDQDYIIY
-735 INLKKKVDINIETVI
+735 INLEKIDETTI
-750 PE
+750 

>member
-1 MRFFFINRNNT
+1 MY
-12 SKNKIMHDFSNN
+12 DFSNA
-24 FKERIKSLNVQ
+24 FKEQIKGLNVQ
-35 DITDKIL
+35 SISAKIL
-42 TVLNNAFDSV
+42 TVLNNAFDSI
-52 QKVDSKVLISFKEF
+52 QNQDGKVLISFKEF
-66 ESDSLLSHIFT
+66 ESNSVLNHVFT

-87 NTLKINNLDSL
+87 NVLKINNLNSL
-98 SIDIIKTCQ
+98 SIDIIKTCRTK
-107 NNLDK
+107 NFDK
-112 TLENENYLT
+112 TLENENHLT
-121 IEKYAVQDFVT
+121 IEKYAIQDFVT
-132 EVIKDYFKESVTTE
+132 EVVKDYFKESVTNE
-146 KVYTISVKPQD
+146 KVYTITVSPQD
-157 SLLIVNDEIVTTIN
+157 ALLIVNDEKVTTIN
-171 GTYSDKAPENSEIKV
+171 GTYSDKAPENTEIKV
-186 YISSENYEP
+186 YVSHDNYEP
-195 LEETITLS
+195 IEETIALS

-261 SDLETGYSEI
+261 SDPEYTYSEI
-271 PLVKNG
+271 PLVKND

-301 ITETI
+301 ISKTI

-398 VEDSS
+398 VEDSA

-414 TSYSE
+414 GAYSE
-419 QFIEGSVVDV
+419 KLIEGSVVDV

-435 YVPIVERFY
+435 YVPVTERFY
-444 ITHDIEKEYTLTEK
+444 ITHDIEKEYVLTEK

-486 TGMFTEN
+486 TGMYTEN

-506 AITENIILN
+506 AITENIIVN

-520 KYILEE
+520 NYALEE
-526 VQIEKPILNID
+526 VQINKPILNID
-537 CNIPD
+537 CNVED
-542 ATLVVNNDFISLPAS
+542 ATLVVNNDFVTLPAS
-557 IYGVPG
+557 IYGNPG
-563 SLYSVMISKEG
+563 SLYSIMISKEG
-574 YKTYTNEIRLVE
+574 FKTYTNEIRLVE
-586 NTDLHVELEKLSE
+586 NTDLHVELEKLSSE
-599 LELTDKVKLKVN
+599 ELTDIVKLNVK
-611 CSKLNSIIMINGVQV
+611 CSKLNSLIMINGVQV

-638 ILDIEATYPGYVTY
+638 ILDIEVTYPGYATCS
-652 SRRMSISEDTD
+652 SRMTISEDTD
-663 LDIVLEKS
+663 LNIVLEKTD
-671 ENLSTY
+671 NLSSY
-677 RVYVYNTTGA
+677 RVYIYNTTGA
-687 TLTVNDKQVAA
+687 TLTVNGKQVAA

-716 EGYETYE
+716 DGYETYE
-723 NELFIDQDYIIN
+723 NELFIDQDYIIY
-735 INLKKKVDINIETVI
+735 INLEKIDEKLI
-750 PE
+750 

>member
-1 MRFFFINRNNT
+1 MY
-12 SKNKIMHDFSNN
+12 DFSNA
-24 FKERIKSLNVQ
+24 FKEQIKGLNVQ
-35 DITDKIL
+35 STSAKIL
-42 TVLNNAFDSV
+42 TVLNNAFDSI
-52 QKVDSKVLISFKEF
+52 QNQDGKVLISFKEF
-66 ESDSLLSHIFT
+66 ESNSVLSHIFT

-87 NTLKINNLDSL
+87 NVLKINNLNSL
-98 SIDIIKTCQ
+98 SIDIIKTCRTK
-107 NNLDK
+107 NFDK

-121 IEKYAVQDFVT
+121 IEKYAIQDFVT
-132 EVIKDYFKESVTTE
+132 EVIKDYFKESVTNE
-146 KVYTISVKPQD
+146 KVYTITVSPQD
-157 SLLIVNDEIVTTIN
+157 ALLIVNDEIVTTIN

-186 YISSENYEP
+186 YVSHDNYEP
-195 LEETITLS
+195 VEETIALS

-215 VLCAFNLVTVP
+215 VLCTFNLVTVP

-261 SDLETGYSEI
+261 SDPEYTYSEI
-271 PLVKNG
+271 PLVKND

-301 ITETI
+301 ISKTI

-398 VEDSS
+398 VEDSA

-414 TSYSE
+414 GAYSE
-419 QFIEGSVVDV
+419 KLIEGSVVDV

-435 YVPIVERFY
+435 YVPVTERFY
-444 ITHDIEKEYTLTEK
+444 ITHDIEKEYVLTEK

-499 AFKSGYK
+499 VFKSGYK
-506 AITENIILN
+506 AITENIIVN

-520 KYILEE
+520 NYVLEE
-526 VQIEKPILNID
+526 VQINKPILNID
-537 CNIPD
+537 CNVED
-542 ATLVVNNDFISLPAS
+542 AVLVVNNDFVTLPAS
-557 IYGVPG
+557 IYGNPG
-563 SLYSVMISKEG
+563 SLYSIMISKEG
-574 YKTYTNEIRLVE
+574 FKTYTNEIRLVE
-586 NTDLHVELEKLSE
+586 NTDLHVELEKLSSE
-599 LELTDKVKLKVN
+599 ELTDIVKLNVK
-611 CSKLNSIIMINGVQV
+611 CSKLNSLIMINGVQV

-638 ILDIEATYPGYVTY
+638 ILDIEVTYPGYATCS
-652 SRRMSISEDTD
+652 SRMTISEDTD
-663 LDIVLEKS
+663 LNIVLEKTD
-671 ENLSTY
+671 NLSSY
-677 RVYVYNTTGA
+677 RIYIYNTTGA
-687 TLTVNDKQVAA
+687 TLTVNGKQVAA

-716 EGYETYE
+716 DGYETYE
-723 NELFIDQDYIIN
+723 NELFIDQDYIIY
-735 INLKKKVDINIETVI
+735 INLEKIDEKLI
-750 PE
+750 

>member
-1 MRFFFINRNNT
+1 
-12 SKNKIMHDFSNN
+12 MHDFSNN
-24 FKERIKSLNVQ
+24 FKERIKGLNVQ
-35 DITDKIL
+35 SISDKIL
-42 TVLNNAFDSV
+42 TVLNSAFDSV
-52 QKVDSKVLISFKEF
+52 QQDDGKVLISFKEF
-66 ESDSLLSHIFT
+66 ESNSLLSHIFT

-87 NTLKINNLDSL
+87 NVLKINNLDSL
-98 SIDIIKTCQ
+98 SIDIIKTCRTK
-107 NNLDK
+107 NFDK

-121 IEKYAVQDFVT
+121 IEKYAIQDFVT
-132 EVIKDYFKESVTTE
+132 EVIKDYFKESVTNE

-157 SLLIVNDEIVTTIN
+157 ALLIVNDEIVTTIN

-186 YISSENYEP
+186 YISSDNYEP
-195 LEETITLS
+195 IEETITLS

-232 LYKKVERTYLNEK
+232 LYKKVERTYLNEN

-261 SDLETGYSEI
+261 SDLEYTYSEI

-290 VLQVKKRLYKD
+290 VLEVKKRLYKD
-301 ITETI
+301 ISETI

-315 LDLEKYC
+315 IDLEKYC

-346 KTELGVNEGL
+346 KTELAVNEGL

-391 MFDFDIK
+391 MFNFDIK
-398 VEDSS
+398 VEDSA
-403 DLYINNLKIDS
+403 DLYVNNLKIDS
-414 TSYSE
+414 GTYSE
-419 QFIEGSVVDV
+419 KLIEGSVIDV

-435 YVPIVERFY
+435 YVPVTERFY
-444 ITHDIEKEYTLTEK
+444 ITQDIEKEYTLTEK

-486 TGMFTEN
+486 SGMFTEN

-506 AITENIILN
+506 AITENIIVN

-520 KYILEE
+520 NYILEE
-526 VQIEKPILNID
+526 VQINKPILNID
-537 CNIPD
+537 CNVEG

-557 IYGVPG
+557 IYGNPG

-574 YKTYTNEIRLVE
+574 FKTYTNEIRLLE
-586 NTDLHVELEKLSE
+586 NTDLHVELEELSE
-599 LELTDKVKLKVN
+599 SELTDKVKLNVK
-611 CSKLNSIIMINGVQV
+611 CSKLNSLIMINGVQV
-626 DNNSTVEYPRGT
+626 DNNSTLEYPRGT
-638 ILDIEATYPGYVTY
+638 ILDIEATYPGYATY
-652 SRRMSISEDTD
+652 SSRMTISEDSD
-663 LDIVLEKS
+663 LDIVLEKTD
-671 ENLSTY
+671 NLSSY

-687 TLTVNDKQVAA
+687 TLTVNDKQVSA
-698 PYVSDFEYGSKV
+698 PFVSDFEYGSKV

-716 EGYETYE
+716 DGYETYE
-723 NELFIDQDYIIN
+723 NELFIDQDYIIY
-735 INLKKKVDINIETVI
+735 INLQKL
-750 PE
+750 